1 MRMEMVDWPG
11 DILSLVAQEASALVE
26 LLCEQNS
33 GVLDRIFALVEPK
46 TLDHIQS
53 LTNTRERVSAIVD
66 YFKSSDRNSC
76 TRFLTTVY
84 QYSENIPF
92 LLETTL
98 VSIAGYSPGTN
109 CNHTCDTVDSSHSPN
124 VKRPR
129 LDHLQSYTDA
139 LKSMVLQKHE
149 SVAQAVVK
157 DIRLEDTWVYLR
169 HRNPPRV
176 KDKTIQPQVSLDNH
190 EGEESEH
197 KVSVESLL
205 KTTSRVVTLLGQAG
219 SGKTL
224 LVHCLGRDWA
234 KGSFPSVHLLFLLE
248 FRQLN
253 LISRDLSLK
262 ELLFLFYPACD
273 DDEEQRD
280 SVFEFILSNPE
291 KVCFI
296 FDGYD
301 EFRAKLTHPEKLESI
316 SDPNKPLPMT
326 NLISGLCNRKFLS
339 DCTVLVTCRPRDAT
353 DMFGSPGFITC
364 ELQGFDRLGVKEY
377 AEQYFHKKGDE
388 LKKKAV
394 NLLMN
399 NRHLLSMSHVPGLC
413 HICCVCMEHLFS
425 SDGTDLQLPTSLTQ
439 IYMQILLAF
448 LKRINGGV
456 VSGISLLQRYR
467 SKIVEMSQLAL
478 KGLEE
483 STIVFMDTDVS
494 PELHDFGVKSGI
506 LSRVKLTRE
515 DGSSGYGF
523 TFMHLTMQEFLAALH
538 LMTSQNITES
548 QLKKKL
554 NLKTRWTTKIDPK
567 SVFTDSLHVYVC
579 GLAAEACKSSL
590 VQLKGAEGTTA
601 WVQKRQAT
609 VRNVL
614 LGFAGSTSQTGP
626 KIVELCR
633 CAHETQDAKLA
644 RAIGSRPQ
652 FELRN
657 IRLNA
662 VDLDSLAFVTAAAD
676 QNVCLDIGGCSIDP
690 DCLEILPSFKKVDH
704 LIFRSRKYDDK
715 FAEALCGILCKLQA
729 LQKLDF
735 ISGGLTDVGVV
746 KLARALKDCPH
757 ITHLNVS
764 DNSLKDEGITEIA
777 ETLCRLPNIVSVL
790 MGKNSIS
797 TDGILTLIERM
808 SACNSVQKVHVEAN
822 KDISLFFSQSS
833 DKVCENTD
841 LNNTEEPKN
850 VTLKQCNI
858 NVSNVIS
865 LCNKLGGFSYITLV
879 DLSNNSLGNKGL
891 KKILDLLP
899 KLGMIQEINVSE
911 NGVDMD
917 GVVMLAAAL
926 CNQKNLRKVDASE
939 NGNKMLLLSFDT
951 SSRHNSRQLTPNVTG
966 IHLHKKLS
974 LTHSD
979 IKPFYMT
986 KLCKQLVKCENLL
999 DIEFSHLKLSKESV
1013 EKLMSILPEM
1023 SSLQLLNLSHVD
1035 LSTNEALLLIRS
1047 LADCQ
1052 RVTAVEL
1059 RHQAEAFIKFVPE
1072 KAEAAICKLTEY
1084 ELRKSNVEKLSRIL
1098 ENCPR
1103 LSELDLSH
1111 NLLRDE
1117 GVKCF
1122 VDYLPKLKISSSVSL
1137 TGNQIT
1143 QVGALHLV
1151 NSMNTCEKVVAV
1163 EVSLGVE
1170 DQSLIKFVQEHVNG
1184 KTLRLRECSFEVIHL
1199 KKLVEIMNRCP
1210 RLLTLELSSNSL
1222 HSQGLLSLLDSLV
1235 ELSTIQTVKL
1245 RKNGLSSEQIE
1256 YFVKQLSSCHQHRDI
1271 RIDEPWLTGNAVA
1284 SLIAK
1289 CLNLQQHIKE
1299 ISVNHASINIITEGN
1314 SSPRSTFVAHPEN
1327 FSSALQSISFDDCDI
1342 EGQHLTPL
1350 TLPIQKCHAL
1360 QDLKFSQLKMDRKG
1374 ADFFS
1379 AVIPFL
1385 RNLRNLTLDLK
1396 GAAEDDVAT
1405 LMEALPKTTSFES
1418 LSLSQLVL
1426 GDHGTAVLGRALQSM
1441 PNLKSINLSQC
1452 SGWTAARGRDLV
1464 RGLVQCVSLS
1474 EIRLDSV
1481 ILDEEGITILA
1492 QGFSCLTSLRRLS
1505 LNKIRVV
1512 TSETFVNGT
1521 GILYLLASFKGFRQM
1536 EEIELESWRMGDSGT
1551 CELVKYIPSW
1561 TELVK
1566 LSLSDNNVTDQAGEK
1581 LLAALS
1587 HCKVLQKLQLSKN
1600 QLGQASAAK
1609 LAQVVPLLPQLSEL
1623 NLSENQFGQQGSMSL
1638 CEGLMSTKALKILH
1652 LTSIGSSDL
1661 VGVASSLKHCPSIED
1676 VSLSWNLCDDS
1687 LARTLAE
1694 ILPLCTKLKRLDLEA
1709 NNITTAGATVIAKC
1723 LPSCPSIE
1731 VIRLWR
1737 NPIAKEDENL
1747 KDQRLNFASV

>member
-1 MRMEMVDWPG
+1 MRMEMVDWAG

-176 KDKTIQPQVSLDNH
+176 KDKTIQPQVSLDSH

-280 SVFEFILSNPE
+280 AVFEFILSNPE

-494 PELHDFGVKSGI
+494 PELHDFGVK
-506 LSRVKLTRE
+506 R
-515 DGSSGYGF
+515 
-523 TFMHLTMQEFLAALH
+523 
-538 LMTSQNITES
+538 
-548 QLKKKL
+548 
-554 NLKTRWTTKIDPK
+554 
-567 SVFTDSLHVYVC
+567 
-579 GLAAEACKSSL
+579 
-590 VQLKGAEGTTA
+590 
-601 WVQKRQAT
+601 
-609 VRNVL
+609 
-614 LGFAGSTSQTGP
+614 STSQTGP

-808 SACNSVQKVHVEAN
+808 SACNSVQKVHVE
-822 KDISLFFSQSS
+822 
-833 DKVCENTD
+833 
-841 LNNTEEPKN
+841 
-850 VTLKQCNI
+850 
-858 NVSNVIS
+858 
-865 LCNKLGGFSYITLV
+865 YV
-879 DLSNNSLGNKGL
+879 DFLSNNSLGNKGL

-939 NGNKMLLLSFDT
+939 NGNKKLLLSFDT

-999 DIEFSHLKLSKESV
+999 DID
-1013 EKLMSILPEM
+1013 
-1023 SSLQLLNLSHVD
+1023 LSHVD

-1314 SSPRSTFVAHPEN
+1314 SSPRSTFV
-1327 FSSALQSISFDDCDI
+1327 FDDCDI

-1492 QGFSCLTSLRRLS
+1492 QGFSCLTSLRRL
-1505 LNKIRVV
+1505 R
-1512 TSETFVNGT
+1512 
-1521 GILYLLASFKGFRQM
+1521 
-1536 EEIELESWRMGDSGT
+1536 LESWRMGDSGT

-1566 LSLSDNNVTDQAGEK
+1566 LRYGKCTEEDYSFPVLEQFILSY
-1581 LLAALS
+1581 
-1587 HCKVLQKLQLSKN
+1587 CVL
-1600 QLGQASAAK
+1600 
-1609 LAQVVPLLPQLSEL
+1609 
-1623 NLSENQFGQQGSMSL
+1623 
-1638 CEGLMSTKALKILH
+1638 
-1652 LTSIGSSDL
+1652 
-1661 VGVASSLKHCPSIED
+1661 
-1676 VSLSWNLCDDS
+1676 
-1687 LARTLAE
+1687 
-1694 ILPLCTKLKRLDLEA
+1694 
-1709 NNITTAGATVIAKC
+1709 
-1723 LPSCPSIE
+1723 
-1731 VIRLWR
+1731 
-1737 NPIAKEDENL
+1737 
-1747 KDQRLNFASV
+1747 

>member
-176 KDKTIQPQVSLDNH
+176 KDKTIQPQASLDNH

-280 SVFEFILSNPE
+280 AVFEFILSNPE

-515 DGSSGYGF
+515 DASSGYGF

-808 SACNSVQKVHVEAN
+808 SACNSVQKVHVE
-822 KDISLFFSQSS
+822 
-833 DKVCENTD
+833 
-841 LNNTEEPKN
+841 
-850 VTLKQCNI
+850 
-858 NVSNVIS
+858 
-865 LCNKLGGFSYITLV
+865 YV
-879 DLSNNSLGNKGL
+879 DFLSNNSLGNKGL

-939 NGNKMLLLSFDT
+939 NGNKKLLLSFDT

-974 LTHSD
+974 LSQSD

-999 DIEFSHLKLSKESV
+999 DID
-1013 EKLMSILPEM
+1013 
-1023 SSLQLLNLSHVD
+1023 LSHVD

-1314 SSPRSTFVAHPEN
+1314 SSPRSTFV
-1327 FSSALQSISFDDCDI
+1327 FDDCDI

-1492 QGFSCLTSLRRLS
+1492 QGFSCLTSLRRL
-1505 LNKIRVV
+1505 R
-1512 TSETFVNGT
+1512 
-1521 GILYLLASFKGFRQM
+1521 
-1536 EEIELESWRMGDSGT
+1536 LESWRMGDSGT

-1566 LSLSDNNVTDQAGEK
+1566 LS
-1581 LLAALS
+1581 
-1587 HCKVLQKLQLSKN
+1587 
-1600 QLGQASAAK
+1600 
-1609 LAQVVPLLPQLSEL
+1609 
-1623 NLSENQFGQQGSMSL
+1623 LSENQFGQQGSMSL

-1694 ILPLCTKLKRLDLEA
+1694 ILPLCTKLKRLE
-1709 NNITTAGATVIAKC
+1709 
-1723 LPSCPSIE
+1723 
-1731 VIRLWR
+1731 LWR

>member
-808 SACNSVQKVHVEAN
+808 SACNSVQKVHVE
-822 KDISLFFSQSS
+822 
-833 DKVCENTD
+833 
-841 LNNTEEPKN
+841 
-850 VTLKQCNI
+850 
-858 NVSNVIS
+858 
-865 LCNKLGGFSYITLV
+865 YV
-879 DLSNNSLGNKGL
+879 DFLSNNSLGNKGL

-926 CNQKNLRKVDASE
+926 CNQKNLRKVDA
-939 NGNKMLLLSFDT
+939 
-951 SSRHNSRQLTPNVTG
+951 RHNSRQLTPNVTG

-999 DIEFSHLKLSKESV
+999 DID
-1013 EKLMSILPEM
+1013 
-1023 SSLQLLNLSHVD
+1023 LSHVD

-1314 SSPRSTFVAHPEN
+1314 SSPRSTFV
-1327 FSSALQSISFDDCDI
+1327 FDDCDI

-1492 QGFSCLTSLRRLS
+1492 QGFSCLTSLRRL
-1505 LNKIRVV
+1505 R
-1512 TSETFVNGT
+1512 
-1521 GILYLLASFKGFRQM
+1521 
-1536 EEIELESWRMGDSGT
+1536 LESWRMGDSGT

-1566 LSLSDNNVTDQAGEK
+1566 LS
-1581 LLAALS
+1581 
-1587 HCKVLQKLQLSKN
+1587 
-1600 QLGQASAAK
+1600 
-1609 LAQVVPLLPQLSEL
+1609 
-1623 NLSENQFGQQGSMSL
+1623 LSENQFGQQGSMSL

-1694 ILPLCTKLKRLDLEA
+1694 ILPLCTKLKRLE
-1709 NNITTAGATVIAKC
+1709 
-1723 LPSCPSIE
+1723 
-1731 VIRLWR
+1731 LWR

>member
-1 MRMEMVDWPG
+1 MRMERVDWPG
-11 DILSLVAQEASALVE
+11 DILTLVAQEASALVE

-46 TLDHIQS
+46 TLDHRQS
-53 LTNTRERVSAIVD
+53 LTNTRDRVSAIVD

-76 TRFLTTVY
+76 RQFLTIVY
-84 QYSENIPF
+84 QYSENIPL

-98 VSIAGYSPGTN
+98 VSIAGYTPGKP
-109 CNHTCDTVDSSHSPN
+109 CSSSQNHKH
-124 VKRPR
+124 
-129 LDHLQSYTDA
+129 LFYHLQSYMDA
-139 LKSMVLQKHE
+139 LKSMVLQKYE

-169 HRNPPRV
+169 HRNPPRG
-176 KDKTIQPQVSLDNH
+176 KDRTIQPQASLDNH

-234 KGSFPSVHLLFLLE
+234 EGSFPSIHLLFLLE

-273 DDEEQRD
+273 DDEEQSD
-280 SVFEFILSNPE
+280 AVFEFILSNPE

-316 SDPNKPLPMT
+316 NDPNKPLPLT
-326 NLISGLCNRKFLS
+326 DLLSGLCSRRFLP
-339 DCTVLVTCRPRDAT
+339 DCTVLVTCRPRDVT

-439 IYMQILLAF
+439 IYMQIILAF

-456 VSGISLLQRYR
+456 VSGTSPLQRYR

-494 PELHDFGVKSGI
+494 PELQEFGVKSGI
-506 LSRVKLTRE
+506 LSCVKLTRE

-662 VDLDSLAFVTAAAD
+662 VDMDSLAFVTAAAD

-690 DCLEILPSFKKVDH
+690 DCLEILPSFKNVDH

-715 FAEALCGILCKLQA
+715 FAEALCGILRKLQA
-729 LQKLDF
+729 LQKLD
-735 ISGGLTDVGVV
+735 I
-746 KLARALKDCPH
+746 ALQC
-757 ITHLNVS
+757 VF
-764 DNSLKDEGITEIA
+764 
-777 ETLCRLPNIVSVL
+777 
-790 MGKNSIS
+790 
-797 TDGILTLIERM
+797 
-808 SACNSVQKVHVEAN
+808 
-822 KDISLFFSQSS
+822 LFSKECICFS
-833 DKVCENTD
+833 EN
-841 LNNTEEPKN
+841 LH
-850 VTLKQCNI
+850 
-858 NVSNVIS
+858 S
-865 LCNKLGGFSYITLV
+865 
-879 DLSNNSLGNKGL
+879 
-891 KKILDLLP
+891 
-899 KLGMIQEINVSE
+899 VSE

-917 GVVMLAAAL
+917 GVVMLASAI

-939 NGNKMLLLSFDT
+939 NGKKKLVLWFDT
-951 SSRHNSRQLTPNVTG
+951 SRRHNSRQLTTNVTG

-974 LTHSD
+974 LTRSD
-979 IKPFYMT
+979 IKPVYMT

-999 DIEFSHLKLSKESV
+999 DID
-1013 EKLMSILPEM
+1013 
-1023 SSLQLLNLSHVD
+1023 LSHVD
-1035 LSTNEALLLIRS
+1035 LSTNGALLLIRS

-1084 ELRKSNVEKLSRIL
+1084 KLCKSNVEKLSRIL

-1111 NLLRDE
+1111 NLLHDE

-1199 KKLVEIMNRCP
+1199 KKLVEIVNRCP

-1222 HSQGLLSLLDSLV
+1222 HSQGLFSLLDSLV

-1245 RKNGLSSEQIE
+1245 RSNGLSSEQIE
-1256 YFVKQLSSCHQHRDI
+1256 YFVKKLSSCHQHRDT
-1271 RIDEPWLTGNAVA
+1271 RIEEPWLTGNAVA

-1289 CLNLQQHIKE
+1289 CLNLQPHIKE
-1299 ISVNHASINIITEGN
+1299 ISVNRASINIITEGN
-1314 SSPRSTFVAHPEN
+1314 SRPRSTFVGHSEN
-1327 FSSALQSISFDDCDI
+1327 FSPALQSISFDDCDI
-1342 EGQHLTPL
+1342 EGQHLAPL

-1360 QDLKFSQLKMDRKG
+1360 QDLRFSQLKVDRKG

-1396 GAAEDDVAT
+1396 GAAEDEVAT
-1405 LMEALPKTTSFES
+1405 LMAALPKTTSFES
-1418 LSLSQLVL
+1418 LRCVVFLLTPLSKFKVILTQNIYVSF
-1426 GDHGTAVLGRALQSM
+1426 HS
-1441 PNLKSINLSQC
+1441 C

-1464 RGLVQCVSLS
+1464 RGLVQCVSLA

-1492 QGFSCLTSLRRLS
+1492 QGFSRLTSLRRLS

-1521 GILYLLASFKGFRQM
+1521 GILCLLASFKGFRQM
-1536 EEIELESWRMGDSGT
+1536 EEIELESWRIGDSGT
-1551 CELVKYIPSW
+1551 YELVKYIPSW

-1566 LSLSDNNVTDQAGEK
+1566 LS
-1581 LLAALS
+1581 
-1587 HCKVLQKLQLSKN
+1587 
-1600 QLGQASAAK
+1600 
-1609 LAQVVPLLPQLSEL
+1609 
-1623 NLSENQFGQQGSMSL
+1623 LSENQFGQQGSMSL
-1638 CEGLMSTKALKILH
+1638 CEGLMSMKALKILH

-1747 KDQRLNFASV
+1747 KDQRLNFSSV

>member
-1 MRMEMVDWPG
+1 MRMEMVDLPG

-46 TLDHIQS
+46 TLDHIRS
-53 LTNTRERVSAIVD
+53 LTNTRDRVSAIVD
-66 YFKSSDRNSC
+66 YFKSSDRNTC

-98 VSIAGYSPGTN
+98 VSLAGYTPGAN
-109 CNHTCDTVDSSHSPN
+109 CNHTCDTVDSSHSPS

-129 LDHLQSYTDA
+129 LDHVQNYMDA

-176 KDKTIQPQVSLDNH
+176 KDRTIQPQASLDNH

-234 KGSFPSVHLLFLLE
+234 EGSFPSIHLLFLLE

-273 DDEEQRD
+273 DDKEQRD
-280 SVFEFILSNPE
+280 AVFEFILSNPE

-301 EFRAKLTHPEKLESI
+301 EFCAKLTHPEKLESI
-316 SDPNKPLPMT
+316 NDPNKPLPMKD
-326 NLISGLCNRKFLS
+326 LISGLCSRKFLS
-339 DCTVLVTCRPRDAT
+339 DCTVLVTCRPRDVT
-353 DMFGSPGFITC
+353 DMFGSPGFVTC
-364 ELQGFDRLGVKEY
+364 ELQGFDRLGVREY

-456 VSGISLLQRYR
+456 VSGTALLQRYR

-590 VQLKGAEGTTA
+590 VQLKGTDSTTA

-690 DCLEILPSFKKVDH
+690 DCLEILPSFKNVDH

-735 ISGGLTDVGVV
+735 ISGGLTDVGVI
-746 KLARALKDCPH
+746 KLARALKDCPN

-764 DNSLKDEGITEIA
+764 DNSLKDDGITEIA
-777 ETLCRLPNIVSVL
+777 ETLCGLPNIVSVL
-790 MGKNSIS
+790 MGKSSIS
-797 TDGILTLIERM
+797 IDGILTLIERM
-808 SACNSVQKVHVEAN
+808 SACNSFQKVHVEAN

-858 NVSNVIS
+858 SVSNVVS
-865 LCNKLGGFSYITLV
+865 LCNKLGSFSYVTHV
-879 DLSNNSLGNKGL
+879 DLSKNSLGNKGL
-891 KKILDLLP
+891 KKILELLP
-899 KLGMIQEINVSE
+899 KLGMIQELNVSE

-917 GVVMLAAAL
+917 GMVMLAAAL

-939 NGNKMLLLSFDT
+939 NGKEKLLLWLDT
-951 SSRHNSRQLTPNVTG
+951 SRRHSSRQLTSNVTG

-979 IKPFYMT
+979 IKPVYMT

-999 DIEFSHLKLSKESV
+999 DIEFSHLKLSNESV
-1013 EKLMSILPEM
+1013 EKLMLILPEM
-1023 SSLQLLNLSHVD
+1023 SSLQLLNISHVD
-1035 LSTNEALLLIRS
+1035 LSTNGALSLIRS

-1059 RHQAEAFIKFVPE
+1059 RHQAEAFIKFVPD

-1084 ELRKSNVEKLSRIL
+1084 KLCKSNVEKLSRIL

-1103 LSELDLSH
+1103 LSELDLSY
-1111 NLLRDE
+1111 NFLRDE

-1151 NSMNTCEKVVAV
+1151 NSMNTCEKVVSV

-1199 KKLVEIMNRCP
+1199 KKLVEIVNRCP

-1222 HSQGLLSLLDSLV
+1222 QSQGLCSLLDSLV

-1245 RKNGLSSEQIE
+1245 SKNGLSSEQIE

-1271 RIDEPWLTGNAVA
+1271 RIEEPWLTGNAVV

-1299 ISVNHASINIITEGN
+1299 ISVNRASINIITEGI
-1314 SSPRSTFVAHPEN
+1314 SSPGSTIVAHPEN
-1327 FSSALQSISFDDCDI
+1327 FSSALKSISFDDCDI
-1342 EGQHLTPL
+1342 EGQHLAPL
-1350 TLPIQKCHAL
+1350 TLPLQKCHDL
-1360 QDLKFSQLKMDRKG
+1360 QDLRFSQLRVDRKG

-1385 RNLRNLTLDLK
+1385 RNLRSLTLDLK
-1396 GAAEDDVAT
+1396 GASEDEVAT
-1405 LMEALPKTTSFES
+1405 LMQALPKTTSFES

-1426 GDHGTAVLGRALQSM
+1426 GDRGAAELGRALQSV
-1441 PNLKSINLSQC
+1441 PNLKSFNLSQC
-1452 SGWTAARGRDLV
+1452 SGWTAARGHELV
-1464 RGLVQCVSLS
+1464 RGLLQCVLLA

-1481 ILDEEGITILA
+1481 ILDEGITILA
-1492 QGFSCLTSLRRLS
+1492 QGFSRLTSLRRL
-1505 LNKIRVV
+1505 RMVA
-1512 TSETFVNGT
+1512 SETFVNGT
-1521 GILYLLASFKGFRQM
+1521 GIPCLLASFEGFRQM
-1536 EEIELESWRMGDSGT
+1536 EEIELESWRMGDGGT
-1551 CELVKYIPSW
+1551 CELVKCIPSW

-1566 LSLSDNNVTDQAGEK
+1566 LNLSDNNLTDQAGEK

-1587 HCKVLQKLQLSKN
+1587 HCRVLQKLQLSKN

-1623 NLSENQFGQQGSMSL
+1623 NLSENHFGQQGSKSL
-1638 CEGLMSTKALKILH
+1638 CECLMSMKALKILH

-1661 VGVASSLKHCPSIED
+1661 AGVASSLKHCPSIQD
-1676 VSLSWNLCDDS
+1676 VSLSWNSCDDS

-1747 KDQRLNFASV
+1747 KDPRLNFSSV

>member
-1 MRMEMVDWPG
+1 MRMERVDWPG

-46 TLDHIQS
+46 TLDHRQS
-53 LTNTRERVSAIVD
+53 LTNTRDRVSAIVD

-76 TRFLTTVY
+76 RRFLAIVY
-84 QYSENIPF
+84 QYSENIPL

-98 VSIAGYSPGTN
+98 VSIAGYTP
-109 CNHTCDTVDSSHSPN
+109 
-124 VKRPR
+124 
-129 LDHLQSYTDA
+129 DHLQSYTDA
-139 LKSMVLQKHE
+139 LKSMALQKYE

-169 HRNPPRV
+169 HRNPPRG
-176 KDKTIQPQVSLDNH
+176 KDRTIQPQASLDNH

-234 KGSFPSVHLLFLLE
+234 EGSFPSIHLLFLLE

-273 DDEEQRD
+273 DDEEQSD
-280 SVFEFILSNPE
+280 AVFEFILSNPE

-316 SDPNKPLPMT
+316 NDPNKPLPLT
-326 NLISGLCNRKFLS
+326 DLLSGLCSRRFLP
-339 DCTVLVTCRPRDAT
+339 DCTVLVTCRPRDVT

-456 VSGISLLQRYR
+456 VSGTSPLQRYR

-494 PELHDFGVKSGI
+494 PELQDFGVKSGI
-506 LSRVKLTRE
+506 LSCVKLTRE

-590 VQLKGAEGTTA
+590 VQLKGTEGTTA

-662 VDLDSLAFVTAAAD
+662 VDMDSLAFVTAAAD

-690 DCLEILPSFKKVDH
+690 DCLEILPSFKNVDH

-735 ISGGLTDVGVV
+735 ISGGLTDVGAA

-797 TDGILTLIERM
+797 TDGILTLVERM
-808 SACNSVQKVHVEAN
+808 SACNSVQKVHVEYV
-822 KDISLFFSQSS
+822 DF
-833 DKVCENTD
+833 ENTD

-850 VTLKQCNI
+850 VMLKQCNI

-917 GVVMLAAAL
+917 GVVMLASAL

-939 NGNKMLLLSFDT
+939 NGKKKLVLWFDT

-974 LTHSD
+974 LTHSE
-979 IKPFYMT
+979 IKPVYMT

-999 DIEFSHLKLSKESV
+999 DID
-1013 EKLMSILPEM
+1013 
-1023 SSLQLLNLSHVD
+1023 LSHVD
-1035 LSTNEALLLIRS
+1035 LSTNGALLLIRS

-1084 ELRKSNVEKLSRIL
+1084 KLCKSNVEKLSRIL

-1111 NLLRDE
+1111 NLLHDE

-1199 KKLVEIMNRCP
+1199 KKLVEIVNRCP

-1222 HSQGLLSLLDSLV
+1222 HSQGLFSLLDSLV

-1245 RKNGLSSEQIE
+1245 RSNGLSSEQIE
-1256 YFVKQLSSCHQHRDI
+1256 YFVKKLSSCHQHRDT
-1271 RIDEPWLTGNAVA
+1271 RIEEPWLTGNAVA

-1289 CLNLQQHIKE
+1289 CLNLQPHIKE
-1299 ISVNHASINIITEGN
+1299 ISVNRASINIITEGN

-1327 FSSALQSISFDDCDI
+1327 FSPALQSISFDDCDI
-1342 EGQHLTPL
+1342 EGQHLAPL

-1360 QDLKFSQLKMDRKG
+1360 QDLRFSQLKVDRKG

-1396 GAAEDDVAT
+1396 GAAEDEVAT

-1426 GDHGTAVLGRALQSM
+1426 GDHGATVLGRALQSV

-1452 SGWTAARGRDLV
+1452 SVWTAARGQDLV
-1464 RGLVQCVSLS
+1464 RGLVQCVSLA

-1492 QGFSCLTSLRRLS
+1492 QGFSRLTSLRRLS

-1521 GILYLLASFKGFRQM
+1521 GILCLLASFKGFRQM
-1536 EEIELESWRMGDSGT
+1536 EEIELESWRIGDSGT
-1551 CELVKYIPSW
+1551 YELVKYIPSW

-1566 LSLSDNNVTDQAGEK
+1566 LS
-1581 LLAALS
+1581 
-1587 HCKVLQKLQLSKN
+1587 
-1600 QLGQASAAK
+1600 
-1609 LAQVVPLLPQLSEL
+1609 
-1623 NLSENQFGQQGSMSL
+1623 LSENQFGQQGSMSL
-1638 CEGLMSTKALKILH
+1638 CEGLMSMKALKILH

-1747 KDQRLNFASV
+1747 KDQRLNFSSV

>member
-1 MRMEMVDWPG
+1 MRMDMLDWSG
-11 DILSLVAQEASALVE
+11 DILALVAQEASALVD
-26 LLCEQNS
+26 LLCKQNS
-33 GVLDRIFALVEPK
+33 GVLDRIIALVEPK
-46 TLDHIQS
+46 TLDQIQS
-53 LTNTRERVSAIVD
+53 LTNNRDRVSAIVD
-66 YFKSSDRNSC
+66 YFKNSDQKLC
-76 TRFLTTVY
+76 IWFLSTVC
-84 QYSENIPF
+84 QYCDNIPF

-98 VSIAGYSPGTN
+98 VSIAGYTSGKS
-109 CNHTCDTVDSSHSPN
+109 CSA
-124 VKRPR
+124 
-129 LDHLQSYTDA
+129 LFFYHLQSYTDA
-139 LKSMVLQKHE
+139 LKSMIMQKHE

-157 DIRLEDTWVYLR
+157 NIHLEDTWVYLR
-169 HRNPPRV
+169 HKNPPRG
-176 KDKTIQPQVSLDNH
+176 KDRSIQPQATLDNH

-205 KTTSRVVTLLGQAG
+205 KTTSRVVMLLGQAG

-234 KGSFPSVHLLFLLE
+234 EGSFPSIHLLFLLE

-253 LISRDLSLK
+253 LISRNLSLK
-262 ELLFLFYPACD
+262 ELLFLFYPASGD
-273 DDEEQRD
+273 IEEQSD
-280 SVFEFILSNPE
+280 AVFAFILSNPE

-301 EFRAKLTHPEKLESI
+301 EFRGKLTHPEKLESI
-316 SDPNKPLPMT
+316 MDPNKPLPMID
-326 NLISGLCNRKFLS
+326 LLSGLCSRKFLP
-339 DCTVLVTCRPRDAT
+339 DCTVLVTCRPRDVT

-377 AEQYFHKKGDE
+377 AEQYFHKKGEE

-394 NLLMN
+394 NLLMD

-413 HICCVCMEHLFS
+413 HICCVCIDHLFS
-425 SDGTDLQLPTSLTQ
+425 SDGSDLQLPTSLTQ

-448 LKRINGGV
+448 LKRIDGGV
-456 VSGISLLQRYR
+456 VSGTSPLQRYR
-467 SKIVEMSQLAL
+467 TKIVEISLLAL

-494 PELHDFGVKSGI
+494 PELQDFGVKSGI
-506 LSRVKLTRE
+506 LTIVKRTHE

-523 TFMHLTMQEFLAALH
+523 TFMHLKMQEFLAALH
-538 LMTSQNITES
+538 LMTNQNITES

-567 SVFTDSLHVYVC
+567 SIFTDSLHLYVC
-579 GLAAEACKSSL
+579 GLAAEACTSNL
-590 VQLKGAEGTTA
+590 VQFKGTEGATA
-601 WVQKRQAT
+601 WVQKRQAA
-609 VRNVL
+609 VRNFL
-614 LGFAGSTSQTGP
+614 LGLAGSTSQTGP

-662 VDLDSLAFVTAAAD
+662 VDMDSLAFVTAAAD
-676 QNVCLDIGGCSIDP
+676 QNVCLDIGGCSVDL
-690 DCLEILPSFKKVDH
+690 DCLEILPSFKNVDH

-715 FAEALCGILCKLQA
+715 FAEALCGILSQLQA
-729 LQKLDF
+729 LRQLDF
-735 ISGGLTDVGVV
+735 ISGGLTDVGAA

-764 DNSLKDEGITEIA
+764 DNSLKDEGIREIA
-777 ETLCRLPNIVSVL
+777 ETLSRLPNISSVL

-797 TDGILTLIERM
+797 TDGILTLIEIM
-808 SACNSVQKVHVEAN
+808 AACTSVQEVHVE
-822 KDISLFFSQSS
+822 
-833 DKVCENTD
+833 
-841 LNNTEEPKN
+841 
-850 VTLKQCNI
+850 
-858 NVSNVIS
+858 
-865 LCNKLGGFSYITLV
+865 YV
-879 DLSNNSLGNKGL
+879 DLLILLLVQNNFPIYL
-891 KKILDLLP
+891 KCISVFKRVYMLYVFS
-899 KLGMIQEINVSE
+899 EHSHSVSE

-917 GVVMLAAAL
+917 GVVMLASAL
-926 CNQKNLRKVDASE
+926 CNQKNLRRVDASE
-939 NGNKMLLLSFDT
+939 NGKKKLVILFDT
-951 SSRHNSRQLTPNVTG
+951 SRRHNSRQLTANETG
-966 IHLHKKLS
+966 IHVHKKLG
-974 LTHSD
+974 LTQSD
-979 IKPFYMT
+979 VKPVYMT

-999 DIEFSHLKLSKESV
+999 DIEYVAL
-1013 EKLMSILPEM
+1013 
-1023 SSLQLLNLSHVD
+1023 LQLSRVDERCIICIQLVLNVYL
-1035 LSTNEALLLIRS
+1035 
-1047 LADCQ
+1047 
-1052 RVTAVEL
+1052 
-1059 RHQAEAFIKFVPE
+1059 HQAEAFIKFVPE

-1084 ELRKSNVEKLSRIL
+1084 KLCKSNVEKLSRIL
-1098 ENCPR
+1098 ENCPH

-1137 TGNQIT
+1137 NGNRMT

-1151 NSMNTCEKVVAV
+1151 DSMNTCEKVIAV

-1184 KTLRLRECSFEVIHL
+1184 KTLPRIHVRECSFEVIHL
-1199 KKLVEIMNRCP
+1199 KKLVEILNRCP

-1222 HSQGLLSLLDSLV
+1222 HSQGLFSLLDSLV

-1245 RKNGLSSEQIE
+1245 RNNGLSSEQIE
-1256 YFVKQLSSCHQHRDI
+1256 YFVKQFSSCHQHRGF
-1271 RIDEPWLTGNAVA
+1271 RIEEPWLTGNAVV

-1289 CLNLQQHIKE
+1289 CLNLQPHIKE
-1299 ISVNHASINIITEGN
+1299 IRVSHASINIITEGN
-1314 SSPRSTFVAHPEN
+1314 SSLSSTFV
-1327 FSSALQSISFDDCDI
+1327 FDDCDI
-1342 EGQHLTPL
+1342 DGQHLAPL
-1350 TLPIQKCHAL
+1350 TLPFQKCHAL
-1360 QDLKFSQLKMDRKG
+1360 QDLRFSQLRVDRNS

-1385 RNLRNLTLDLK
+1385 QNLRNLTLDLK
-1396 GAAEDDVAT
+1396 GADEDVLEKLA
-1405 LMEALPKTTSFES
+1405 EALPNTPTFES
-1418 LSLSQLVL
+1418 LSLSQFVL
-1426 GDHGTAVLGRALQSM
+1426 GDRGAAVLGRALQSV
-1441 PNLKSINLSQC
+1441 PNLKSINLYQC

-1464 RGLVQCVSLS
+1464 RGLVQCVLLA

-1481 ILDEEGITILA
+1481 VLDEEGITILA
-1492 QGFSCLTSLRRLS
+1492 QGFSHLASLRRLS
-1505 LNKIRVV
+1505 LNNIRVV

-1521 GILYLLASFKGFRQM
+1521 GILCLLTSFKDFRQM
-1536 EEIELESWRMGDSGT
+1536 EEIELESWRMGDGGT
-1551 CELVKYIPSW
+1551 YELVKYIPSW

-1566 LSLSDNNVTDQAGEK
+1566 LSLS
-1581 LLAALS
+1581 
-1587 HCKVLQKLQLSKN
+1587 
-1600 QLGQASAAK
+1600 
-1609 LAQVVPLLPQLSEL
+1609 
-1623 NLSENQFGQQGSMSL
+1623 ENQFGPHGSLAL
-1638 CEGLMSTKALKILH
+1638 CEGLMSMNALKILH

-1676 VSLSWNLCDDS
+1676 ISLSWNGCGDS
-1687 LARTLAE
+1687 LAQTLAE

-1747 KDQRLNFASV
+1747 KDQRLNFSSF

>member
-1 MRMEMVDWPG
+1 M
-11 DILSLVAQEASALVE
+11 
-26 LLCEQNS
+26 
-33 GVLDRIFALVEPK
+33 K
-46 TLDHIQS
+46 
-53 LTNTRERVSAIVD
+53 
-66 YFKSSDRNSC
+66 
-76 TRFLTTVY
+76 
-84 QYSENIPF
+84 
-92 LLETTL
+92 
-98 VSIAGYSPGTN
+98 
-109 CNHTCDTVDSSHSPN
+109 
-124 VKRPR
+124 
-129 LDHLQSYTDA
+129 
-139 LKSMVLQKHE
+139 
-149 SVAQAVVK
+149 
-157 DIRLEDTWVYLR
+157 
-169 HRNPPRV
+169 
-176 KDKTIQPQVSLDNH
+176 
-190 EGEESEH
+190 
-197 KVSVESLL
+197 
-205 KTTSRVVTLLGQAG
+205 AG

-234 KGSFPSVHLLFLLE
+234 AGSFPSIHLLFLLE

-273 DDEEQRD
+273 DDEEESD
-280 SVFEFILSNPE
+280 AVFEFILSNPE

-301 EFRAKLTHPEKLESI
+301 EFRAKLTHPKKLSSI
-316 SDPNKPLPMT
+316 SDSHKPLPMT
-326 NLISGLCNRKFLS
+326 DLLSGLCNRKFLP
-339 DCTVLVTCRPRDAT
+339 DCTVLVTCRPRDVT
-353 DMFGSPGFITC
+353 DMFGSPGCITC

-377 AEQYFHKKGDE
+377 AEQYFHKKGE
-388 LKKKAV
+388 EVKKKAI
-394 NLLMN
+394 NLLIN
-399 NRHLLSMSHVPGLC
+399 NQHLLSMSHVPGLC
-413 HICCVCMEHLFS
+413 HICCVCLEYLFS
-425 SDGTDLQLPTSLTQ
+425 HDGTDQQLPTSLTQ

-448 LKRINGGV
+448 LKRINGGAL
-456 VSGISLLQRYR
+456 SGTSPLQKYR

-494 PELHDFGVKSGI
+494 PDLQEFGVKSGI
-506 LSRVKLTRE
+506 LSRVKLTHE
-515 DGSSGYGF
+515 DGSSGCGF
-523 TFMHLTMQEFLAALH
+523 TFMHLTMQEFLAALQ

-567 SVFTDSLHVYVC
+567 SIFTDSLHVYIC
-579 GLAAEACKSSL
+579 GLAADACRSSL
-590 VQLKGAEGTTA
+590 VQLKGNEGTTA

-614 LGFAGSTSQTGP
+614 VGFAGSTSQTGP

-633 CAHETQDAKLA
+633 CAHETQDVKLA

-662 VDLDSLAFVTAAAD
+662 VDMDSLAFVTAAAEE
-676 QNVCLDIGGCSIDP
+676 NVCLDIAGCSIDL
-690 DCLEILPSFKKVDH
+690 DCLEILPSFRNVDH

-715 FAEALCGILCKLQA
+715 FAEALCGVLSKLQA

-735 ISGGLTDVGVV
+735 IGGGLTDVGAA

-757 ITHLNVS
+757 ITQLNVS
-764 DNSLKDEGITEIA
+764 NNSLKDEGITEIA

-790 MGKNSIS
+790 MKGNSIS
-797 TDGILTLIERM
+797 TDGILTLVERM
-808 SACNSVQKVHVEAN
+808 SACSSVQKVHIESN
-822 KDISLFFSQSS
+822 KHVSLFFSQSS
-833 DKVCENTD
+833 NKLCENTD
-841 LNNTEEPKN
+841 LNNKEEPKN
-850 VTLKQCNI
+850 LTIKHCNI
-858 NVSNVIS
+858 NISNVVS
-865 LCNKLGGFSYITLV
+865 LCNKLQGFSCISIV

-917 GVVMLAAAL
+917 GVVMLASAL
-926 CNQKNLRKVDASE
+926 CKQKYLRKVDASE
-939 NGNKMLLLSFDT
+939 NGKKKLVLWFDT
-951 SSRHNSRQLTPNVTG
+951 SRRLDSRQLTRNVTG
-966 IHLHKKLS
+966 MNLHKKLS
-974 LTHSD
+974 LTYCD
-979 IKPFYMT
+979 IKPVYMT
-986 KLCKQLVKCENLL
+986 KLCKQLAECENPL
-999 DIEFSHLKLSKESV
+999 DIEFSDLKLSKESV
-1013 EKLMSILPEM
+1013 EKLMLMLPKM

-1047 LADCQ
+1047 LVDCQ

-1059 RHQAEAFIKFVPE
+1059 RHRAEAFIKFVPE
-1072 KAEAAICKLTEY
+1072 KAEAAICKLTDY
-1084 ELRKSNVEKLSRIL
+1084 KLCKSSVEKLSRML
-1098 ENCPR
+1098 ENCPH

-1111 NLLRDE
+1111 NLLYDE

-1122 VDYLPKLKISSSVSL
+1122 VDCLPKLKISSSVSL

-1143 QVGALHLV
+1143 QAGALHLV

-1170 DQSLIKFVQEHVNG
+1170 DQSLIKFVQEHVSD

-1199 KKLVEIMNRCP
+1199 KKLVEIVNRCP

-1222 HSQGLLSLLDSLV
+1222 HSQGLFSLLDSLV
-1235 ELSTIQTVKL
+1235 ELSTIPTVKL
-1245 RKNGLSSEQIE
+1245 RNNGLSSEQIE
-1256 YFVKQLSSCHQHRDI
+1256 YFIKKFSSCHQQRDI
-1271 RIDEPWLTGNAVA
+1271 RIEEPWLTGNAVS

-1289 CLNLQQHIKE
+1289 CLNLQPNIKE
-1299 ISVNHASINIITEGN
+1299 ISVNRASINIITEGN
-1314 SSPRSTFVAHPEN
+1314 LGSIFVAPPEN
-1327 FSSALQSISFDDCDI
+1327 ISPALQSISFDYCDI
-1342 EGQHLTPL
+1342 EGQHLAPL
-1350 TLPIQKCHAL
+1350 TLAIQKCHAL
-1360 QDLKFSQLKMDRKG
+1360 QDLRFSQLKVDRKG

-1385 RNLRNLTLDLK
+1385 QNLRNLSLDLK
-1396 GAAEDDVAT
+1396 GAAEDEVAT
-1405 LMEALPKTTSFES
+1405 LAEALPKTASFES

-1426 GDHGTAVLGRALQSM
+1426 GDLGAAVLGRALQSV

-1452 SGWTAARGRDLV
+1452 SGWTAARGCDLV
-1464 RGLVQCVSLS
+1464 RGLVQCVSLA
-1474 EIRLDSV
+1474 EIRLDSL

-1492 QGFSCLTSLRRLS
+1492 QGFSHLTSLRRLS
-1505 LNKIRVV
+1505 LSKIRVE

-1521 GILYLLASFKGFRQM
+1521 GILCLLSSFKSFRQM
-1536 EEIELESWRMGDSGT
+1536 KEIELENWRMGDTGT
-1551 CELVKYIPSW
+1551 YELVKYIPSW
-1561 TELVK
+1561 TELEK
-1566 LSLSDNNVTDQAGEK
+1566 LSLSDNSVTDQAGEK
-1581 LLAALS
+1581 LLVALS
-1587 HCKVLQKLQLSKN
+1587 HCRVLQKLQLSKN

-1623 NLSENQFGQQGSMSL
+1623 NLSENQFGQQGSLSL
-1638 CEGLMSTKALKILH
+1638 CEGLMSMKALKILH

-1676 VSLSWNLCDDS
+1676 VSLSWNSCDDS

-1694 ILPLCTKLKRLDLEA
+1694 ILPLCMKLKRLDLEA

-1737 NPIAKEDENL
+1737 NPIAKEDEHL
-1747 KDQRLNFASV
+1747 KDQRLNFSSV

>member
-1 MRMEMVDWPG
+1 MRMERVDWPG
-11 DILSLVAQEASALVE
+11 DILTLVAQEASALVE

-46 TLDHIQS
+46 TLDHRQS
-53 LTNTRERVSAIVD
+53 LTNTRDRVSAIVD

-76 TRFLTTVY
+76 RQFLTIVY
-84 QYSENIPF
+84 QYSENIPL

-98 VSIAGYSPGTN
+98 VSIAGYTPGKP
-109 CNHTCDTVDSSHSPN
+109 CSSVDSSPSPY

-129 LDHLQSYTDA
+129 LDHLQSYMDA
-139 LKSMVLQKHE
+139 LKSMVLQKYE

-169 HRNPPRV
+169 HRNPPRG
-176 KDKTIQPQVSLDNH
+176 KDRTIQPQASLDNH

-234 KGSFPSVHLLFLLE
+234 EGSFPSIHLLFLLE

-273 DDEEQRD
+273 DDEEQSD
-280 SVFEFILSNPE
+280 AVFEFILSNPE

-316 SDPNKPLPMT
+316 NDPNKPLPLT
-326 NLISGLCNRKFLS
+326 DLLSGLCSRRFLP
-339 DCTVLVTCRPRDAT
+339 DCTVLVTCRPRDVT

-439 IYMQILLAF
+439 IYMQIILAF

-456 VSGISLLQRYR
+456 VSGTSPLQRYR

-494 PELHDFGVKSGI
+494 PELQEFGVKSGI
-506 LSRVKLTRE
+506 LSCVKLTRE

-662 VDLDSLAFVTAAAD
+662 VDMDSLAFVTAAAD

-690 DCLEILPSFKKVDH
+690 DCLEILPSFKNVDH

-715 FAEALCGILCKLQA
+715 FAESYIQQNICCVLYAICLSIA
-729 LQKLDF
+729 LQCVF
-735 ISGGLTDVGVV
+735 
-746 KLARALKDCPH
+746 
-757 ITHLNVS
+757 
-764 DNSLKDEGITEIA
+764 
-777 ETLCRLPNIVSVL
+777 
-790 MGKNSIS
+790 
-797 TDGILTLIERM
+797 
-808 SACNSVQKVHVEAN
+808 
-822 KDISLFFSQSS
+822 LFSKECICFS
-833 DKVCENTD
+833 EN
-841 LNNTEEPKN
+841 LH
-850 VTLKQCNI
+850 
-858 NVSNVIS
+858 S
-865 LCNKLGGFSYITLV
+865 
-879 DLSNNSLGNKGL
+879 
-891 KKILDLLP
+891 
-899 KLGMIQEINVSE
+899 VSE

-917 GVVMLAAAL
+917 GVVMLASAI
-926 CNQKNLRKVDASE
+926 CNQKNLRKVDASSFIE
-939 NGNKMLLLSFDT
+939 NECFYITAKSHFCLC
-951 SSRHNSRQLTPNVTG
+951 
-966 IHLHKKLS
+966 S
-974 LTHSD
+974 LTRSD
-979 IKPFYMT
+979 IKPVYMT

-999 DIEFSHLKLSKESV
+999 DIEFSHLKLSNESV
-1013 EKLMSILPEM
+1013 EKLMLILPEM

-1035 LSTNEALLLIRS
+1035 LSTNGALLLIRS

-1059 RHQAEAFIKFVPE
+1059 SLLIV
-1072 KAEAAICKLTEY
+1072 
-1084 ELRKSNVEKLSRIL
+1084 
-1098 ENCPR
+1098 
-1103 LSELDLSH
+1103 
-1111 NLLRDE
+1111 LLR
-1117 GVKCF
+1117 
-1122 VDYLPKLKISSSVSL
+1122 SL

-1184 KTLRLRECSFEVIHL
+1184 KTLSRCTVRITMGLECL
-1199 KKLVEIMNRCP
+1199 
-1210 RLLTLELSSNSL
+1210 
-1222 HSQGLLSLLDSLV
+1222 
-1235 ELSTIQTVKL
+1235 
-1245 RKNGLSSEQIE
+1245 
-1256 YFVKQLSSCHQHRDI
+1256 YI
-1271 RIDEPWLTGNAVA
+1271 RIEEPWLTGNAVA

-1289 CLNLQQHIKE
+1289 CLNLQPHIKE
-1299 ISVNHASINIITEGN
+1299 IRYGVLVFWLIVSLFVLCFYSLLFLLY
-1314 SSPRSTFVAHPEN
+1314 SPYLMYNSTFVT
-1327 FSSALQSISFDDCDI
+1327 FFSFDDCDI
-1342 EGQHLTPL
+1342 EGQHLAPL

-1360 QDLKFSQLKMDRKG
+1360 QDLRFSQLKVDRKG

-1396 GAAEDDVAT
+1396 GAAEDEVAT
-1405 LMEALPKTTSFES
+1405 LMAALPKTTSFES

-1426 GDHGTAVLGRALQSM
+1426 GDHGATVLGRALQSV

-1464 RGLVQCVSLS
+1464 RGLVQCVSLA

-1481 ILDEEGITILA
+1481 ILDEEGITILI
-1492 QGFSCLTSLRRLS
+1492 LLHT
-1505 LNKIRVV
+1505 
-1512 TSETFVNGT
+1512 VNQCD
-1521 GILYLLASFKGFRQM
+1521 Y
-1536 EEIELESWRMGDSGT
+1536 
-1551 CELVKYIPSW
+1551 
-1561 TELVK
+1561 
-1566 LSLSDNNVTDQAGEK
+1566 LSLS
-1581 LLAALS
+1581 
-1587 HCKVLQKLQLSKN
+1587 
-1600 QLGQASAAK
+1600 
-1609 LAQVVPLLPQLSEL
+1609 
-1623 NLSENQFGQQGSMSL
+1623 
-1638 CEGLMSTKALKILH
+1638 

-1747 KDQRLNFASV
+1747 KDQRLNFSSV

>member
-1 MRMEMVDWPG
+1 MDWPG
-11 DILSLVAQEASALVE
+11 DIRTQLDREGSAVVE
-26 LLCEQNS
+26 LLCEQNR
-33 GVLDRIFALVEPK
+33 GVLDRIFALVDTK
-46 TLDHIQS
+46 TLDQIQS
-53 LTNTRERVSAIVD
+53 LPNDRNRISAIVD
-66 YFKSSDRNSC
+66 YFRTSDRNLC
-76 TRFLTTVY
+76 TRFLNTVY
-84 QYSENIPF
+84 LYSENIPF
-92 LLETTL
+92 PLETTL
-98 VSIAGYSPGTN
+98 VSIVGYTPGTN
-109 CNHTCDTVDSSHSPN
+109 FNHTFETDVSSPSPH

-129 LDHLQSYTDA
+129 IDHLQSYTNV
-139 LKSMVLQKHE
+139 LKSMVQQKHE
-149 SVAQAVVK
+149 LVAHTVVK
-157 DIRLEDTWVYLR
+157 DIHLDDTWVYLR
-169 HRNPPRV
+169 HRNPPRG
-176 KDKTIQPQVSLDNH
+176 KDRTIQPQAFLDNH

-205 KTTSRVVTLLGQAG
+205 KTTSRVVMLLGRAG

-224 LVHCLGRDWA
+224 LVHCLGRSWA
-234 KGSFPSVHLLFLLE
+234 EGSFPSVHLLFLLE

-262 ELLFLFYPACD
+262 ELLFLYYPACGD
-273 DDEEQRD
+273 VQEQSD
-280 SVFEFILSNPE
+280 VVFEFILSNPE

-296 FDGYD
+296 IDGYD

-316 SDPNKPLPMT
+316 IDPSKPLPMT
-326 NLISGLCNRKFLS
+326 DLLSGLCNRKFLQG
-339 DCTVLVTCRPRDAT
+339 CTVLVTCRPRDVT

-364 ELQGFDRLGVKEY
+364 ELQGFDRLRVKEY
-377 AEQYFHKKGDE
+377 AEQYFHNKGDE
-388 LKKKAV
+388 RKKKAV
-394 NLLMN
+394 NLLMD
-399 NRHLLSMSHVPGLC
+399 NRHLLSMSHIPGLC
-413 HICCVCMEHLFS
+413 HICCVCMDHLFS

-448 LKRINGGV
+448 LKHIDEGV
-456 VSGISLLQRYR
+456 VSGTSPLQRHR
-467 SKIVEMSQLAL
+467 TKIAEMSQLAL
-478 KGLEE
+478 KGLDE
-483 STIVFMDTDVS
+483 STIVFMDIDVS
-494 PELHDFGVKSGI
+494 PELQDFGVKSGI

-515 DGSSGYGF
+515 DGSSGCGF

-538 LMTSQNITES
+538 LMTSQSITES

-567 SVFTDSLHVYVC
+567 TVFTDSLHLYVC
-579 GLAAEACKSSL
+579 GLAAEACTSSL
-590 VQLKGAEGTTA
+590 VQLKGAEGARA
-601 WVQKRQAT
+601 WIQKRQAT
-609 VRNVL
+609 VRHVL
-614 LGFAGSTSQTGP
+614 RGFSESTSQTGP

-644 RAIGSRPQ
+644 GDIGSRPQ

-662 VDLDSLAFVTAAAD
+662 VDMDSLAFVTAAAN
-676 QNVCLDIGGCSIDP
+676 QNVCLDFGGCSIDL
-690 DCLEILPSFKKVDH
+690 DCLEILPSFKNVDH

-729 LQKLDF
+729 LRQLDF
-735 ISGGLTDVGVV
+735 ISGGLTDVGAA
-746 KLARALKDCPH
+746 KLARALEGCPH

-764 DNSLKDEGITEIA
+764 DNSLKDEGIREIA
-777 ETLCRLPNIVSVL
+777 ETLSKLPNISSVL

-808 SACNSVQKVHVEAN
+808 AACTSVQEVRLEAN
-822 KDISLFFSQSS
+822 KEISLFFSQSS
-833 DKVCENTD
+833 DTVCENTD
-841 LNNTEEPKN
+841 LNNTIEPKN
-850 VTLKQCNI
+850 VTVKQSNI

-865 LCNKLGGFSYITLV
+865 LCNKLRGFSHITLL
-879 DLSNNSLGNKGL
+879 DLSNNLLGNKGL

-899 KLGMIQEINVSE
+899 KLGMIQEISVCE

-917 GVVMLAAAL
+917 GVVMLASAL
-926 CNQKNLRKVDASE
+926 CNQKNLRRVDASE
-939 NGNKMLLLSFDT
+939 NGKKKLILSFDT
-951 SSRHNSRQLTPNVTG
+951 SRRHNSRQLTPIVTG
-966 IHLHKKLS
+966 VHLHKKLS

-979 IKPFYMT
+979 IKPVYMT

-999 DIEFSHLKLSKESV
+999 DIEFSHLKLSNESV
-1013 EKLMSILPEM
+1013 EKLMLILPEM

-1035 LSTNEALLLIRS
+1035 LSTNGALLLVKS

-1084 ELRKSNVEKLSRIL
+1084 KLCKSNIEKLSRIL

-1117 GVKCF
+1117 GVQCF

-1137 TGNQIT
+1137 NGNRIT

-1170 DQSLIKFVQEHVNG
+1170 DQSLIKFVEEHVNG

-1199 KKLVEIMNRCP
+1199 KKLVEILNRCP

-1222 HSQGLLSLLDSLV
+1222 HSQGLFSLLDSLV

-1245 RKNGLSSEQIE
+1245 EKNGLSSEQIE
-1256 YFVKQLSSCHQHRDI
+1256 YFVKQFSSCHQHRDI
-1271 RIDEPWLTGNAVA
+1271 RIEEPWLTGNAVV

-1289 CLNLQQHIKE
+1289 CLTLQPYIKE
-1299 ISVNHASINIITEGN
+1299 IRVSRASINIITEGN
-1314 SSPRSTFVAHPEN
+1314 SSLSSTFVAHPEK
-1327 FSSALQSISFDDCDI
+1327 FLPALQSISFDDCDI
-1342 EGQHLTPL
+1342 EGQHLASL
-1350 TLPIQKCHAL
+1350 TIPIQKCHAL
-1360 QDLKFSQLKMDRKG
+1360 QDLRFFQLKVDRKC

-1379 AVIPFL
+1379 AVIPYL
-1385 RNLRNLTLDLK
+1385 QNLRNLTLDLK
-1396 GAAEDDVAT
+1396 GAAEDELEMLA
-1405 LMEALPKTTSFES
+1405 EALPDTTAFES
-1418 LSLSQLVL
+1418 LSLSHVVL
-1426 GDHGTAVLGRALQSM
+1426 SDRGAAVLGRELQKV

-1452 SGWTAARGRDLV
+1452 SGWTAAQGRDLV
-1464 RGLVQCVSLS
+1464 ISLVQCVLLT

-1481 ILDEEGITILA
+1481 VLDEEGVNILA
-1492 QGFSCLTSLRRLS
+1492 QGFSYLTSLKRLS
-1505 LNKIRVV
+1505 LNNIRVV

-1521 GILYLLASFKGFRQM
+1521 GILYLLASFRSFRQM
-1536 EEIELESWRMGDSGT
+1536 EEIELESWRMGDSGIN
-1551 CELVKYIPSW
+1551 ELVKYIPSW
-1561 TELVK
+1561 AELVK
-1566 LSLSDNNVTDQAGEK
+1566 LSLSDNSVTDQAGEK

-1587 HCKVLQKLQLSKN
+1587 HCRVLQKLQLSKN

-1609 LAQVVPLLPQLSEL
+1609 LAQVLPLLPQLSDL
-1623 NLSENQFGQQGSMSL
+1623 NLSENKFGPKGSLAL
-1638 CEGLMSTKALKILH
+1638 CDGLMSMKALKILH

-1661 VGVASSLKHCPSIED
+1661 VGVALSLKHCPSLED
-1676 VSLSWNLCDDS
+1676 ISLSWNGCGDN
-1687 LARTLAE
+1687 LAQTLAE
-1694 ILPLCTKLKRLDLEA
+1694 ILPSCTKLKRLDLEA
-1709 NNITTAGATVIAKC
+1709 NNISTAGATVIAKC
-1723 LPSCPSIE
+1723 LPSCLSIE

-1737 NPIAKEDENL
+1737 NPIAKDDENL
-1747 KDQRLNFASV
+1747 KDQRLNFSSV

>member
-1 MRMEMVDWPG
+1 MRMERVDWPG
-11 DILSLVAQEASALVE
+11 DILTLVAQEASALVE

-46 TLDHIQS
+46 TLDHRQS
-53 LTNTRERVSAIVD
+53 LTNTRDRVSAIVD

-76 TRFLTTVY
+76 RQFLTIVY
-84 QYSENIPF
+84 QYSENIPL

-98 VSIAGYSPGTN
+98 VSIAGYTPGKP
-109 CNHTCDTVDSSHSPN
+109 CSSSQNHKH
-124 VKRPR
+124 
-129 LDHLQSYTDA
+129 LFYHLQSYMDA
-139 LKSMVLQKHE
+139 LKSMVLQKYE

-169 HRNPPRV
+169 HRNPPRG
-176 KDKTIQPQVSLDNH
+176 KDRTIQPQASLDNH

-234 KGSFPSVHLLFLLE
+234 EGSFPSIHLLFLLE

-273 DDEEQRD
+273 DDEEQSD
-280 SVFEFILSNPE
+280 AVFEFILSNPE

-316 SDPNKPLPMT
+316 NDPNKPLPLT
-326 NLISGLCNRKFLS
+326 DLLSGLCSRRFLP
-339 DCTVLVTCRPRDAT
+339 DCTVLVTCRPRDVT

-439 IYMQILLAF
+439 IYMQIILAF

-456 VSGISLLQRYR
+456 VSGTSPLQRYR

-494 PELHDFGVKSGI
+494 PELQEFGVKSGI
-506 LSRVKLTRE
+506 LSCVKLTRE

-662 VDLDSLAFVTAAAD
+662 VDMDSLAFVTAAAD

-690 DCLEILPSFKKVDH
+690 DCLEILPSFKNVDH

-715 FAEALCGILCKLQA
+715 FAEALCGILRKLQA
-729 LQKLDF
+729 LQKLD
-735 ISGGLTDVGVV
+735 I
-746 KLARALKDCPH
+746 ALQC
-757 ITHLNVS
+757 VF
-764 DNSLKDEGITEIA
+764 
-777 ETLCRLPNIVSVL
+777 
-790 MGKNSIS
+790 
-797 TDGILTLIERM
+797 
-808 SACNSVQKVHVEAN
+808 
-822 KDISLFFSQSS
+822 LFSKECICFS
-833 DKVCENTD
+833 EN
-841 LNNTEEPKN
+841 LH
-850 VTLKQCNI
+850 
-858 NVSNVIS
+858 S
-865 LCNKLGGFSYITLV
+865 
-879 DLSNNSLGNKGL
+879 
-891 KKILDLLP
+891 
-899 KLGMIQEINVSE
+899 VSE

-917 GVVMLAAAL
+917 GVVMLASAI

-939 NGNKMLLLSFDT
+939 NGKKKLVLWFDT
-951 SSRHNSRQLTPNVTG
+951 SRRHNSRQLTTNVTG

-974 LTHSD
+974 LTRSD
-979 IKPFYMT
+979 IKPVYMT

-999 DIEFSHLKLSKESV
+999 DID
-1013 EKLMSILPEM
+1013 
-1023 SSLQLLNLSHVD
+1023 LSHVD
-1035 LSTNEALLLIRS
+1035 LSTNGALLLIRS

-1084 ELRKSNVEKLSRIL
+1084 KLCKSNVEKLSRIL

-1111 NLLRDE
+1111 NLLHDE

-1199 KKLVEIMNRCP
+1199 KKLVEIVNRCP

-1222 HSQGLLSLLDSLV
+1222 HSQGLFSLLDSLV

-1245 RKNGLSSEQIE
+1245 RSNGLSSEQIE
-1256 YFVKQLSSCHQHRDI
+1256 YFVKKLSSCHQHRDT
-1271 RIDEPWLTGNAVA
+1271 RIEEPWLTGNAVA

-1289 CLNLQQHIKE
+1289 CLNLQPHIKE
-1299 ISVNHASINIITEGN
+1299 ISVNRASINIITEGN
-1314 SSPRSTFVAHPEN
+1314 SRPRSTFVGHSEN
-1327 FSSALQSISFDDCDI
+1327 FSPALQSISFDDCDI
-1342 EGQHLTPL
+1342 EGQHLAPL

-1360 QDLKFSQLKMDRKG
+1360 QDLRFSQLKVDRKG

-1396 GAAEDDVAT
+1396 GAAEDEVAT
-1405 LMEALPKTTSFES
+1405 LMAALPKTTSFES

-1426 GDHGTAVLGRALQSM
+1426 GDHGATVLGRALQSV

-1464 RGLVQCVSLS
+1464 RGLVQCVSLA

-1492 QGFSCLTSLRRLS
+1492 QGFSRLTSLRRL
-1505 LNKIRVV
+1505 R
-1512 TSETFVNGT
+1512 
-1521 GILYLLASFKGFRQM
+1521 
-1536 EEIELESWRMGDSGT
+1536 LESWRIGDSGT
-1551 CELVKYIPSW
+1551 YELVKYIPSW

-1566 LSLSDNNVTDQAGEK
+1566 LS
-1581 LLAALS
+1581 
-1587 HCKVLQKLQLSKN
+1587 
-1600 QLGQASAAK
+1600 
-1609 LAQVVPLLPQLSEL
+1609 
-1623 NLSENQFGQQGSMSL
+1623 LSENQFGQQGSMSL
-1638 CEGLMSTKALKILH
+1638 CEGLMSMKALKILH

-1694 ILPLCTKLKRLDLEA
+1694 ILPLCTKLKRLE
-1709 NNITTAGATVIAKC
+1709 
-1723 LPSCPSIE
+1723 
-1731 VIRLWR
+1731 LWR

-1747 KDQRLNFASV
+1747 KDQRLNFSSV

>member
-1 MRMEMVDWPG
+1 MRMERVDWPG
-11 DILSLVAQEASALVE
+11 DILTLVAQEASALVE

-46 TLDHIQS
+46 TLDHRQS
-53 LTNTRERVSAIVD
+53 LTNTRDRVSAIVD

-76 TRFLTTVY
+76 RQFLTIVY
-84 QYSENIPF
+84 QYSENIPL

-98 VSIAGYSPGTN
+98 VSIAGYTPGKP
-109 CNHTCDTVDSSHSPN
+109 CSSSQNHKH
-124 VKRPR
+124 
-129 LDHLQSYTDA
+129 LFYHLQSYMDA
-139 LKSMVLQKHE
+139 LKSMVLQKYE

-169 HRNPPRV
+169 HRNPPRG
-176 KDKTIQPQVSLDNH
+176 KDRTIQPQASLDNH

-234 KGSFPSVHLLFLLE
+234 EGSFPSIHLLFLLE

-273 DDEEQRD
+273 DDEEQSD
-280 SVFEFILSNPE
+280 AVFEFILSNPE

-316 SDPNKPLPMT
+316 NDPNKPLPLT
-326 NLISGLCNRKFLS
+326 DLLSGLCSRRFLP
-339 DCTVLVTCRPRDAT
+339 DCTVLVTCRPRDVT

-439 IYMQILLAF
+439 IYMQIILAF

-456 VSGISLLQRYR
+456 VSGTSPLQRYR

-494 PELHDFGVKSGI
+494 PELQEFGVKSGI
-506 LSRVKLTRE
+506 LSCVKLTRE

-662 VDLDSLAFVTAAAD
+662 VDMDSLAFVTAAAD

-690 DCLEILPSFKKVDH
+690 DCLEILPSFKNVDH

-715 FAEALCGILCKLQA
+715 FAEALCGILRKLQA
-729 LQKLDF
+729 LQKLD
-735 ISGGLTDVGVV
+735 I
-746 KLARALKDCPH
+746 ALQC
-757 ITHLNVS
+757 VF
-764 DNSLKDEGITEIA
+764 
-777 ETLCRLPNIVSVL
+777 
-790 MGKNSIS
+790 
-797 TDGILTLIERM
+797 
-808 SACNSVQKVHVEAN
+808 
-822 KDISLFFSQSS
+822 LFSKECICFS
-833 DKVCENTD
+833 EN
-841 LNNTEEPKN
+841 LH
-850 VTLKQCNI
+850 
-858 NVSNVIS
+858 S
-865 LCNKLGGFSYITLV
+865 
-879 DLSNNSLGNKGL
+879 
-891 KKILDLLP
+891 
-899 KLGMIQEINVSE
+899 VSE

-917 GVVMLAAAL
+917 GVVMLASAI

-939 NGNKMLLLSFDT
+939 NGKKKLVLWFDT
-951 SSRHNSRQLTPNVTG
+951 SRRHNSRQLTTNVTG

-974 LTHSD
+974 LTRSD
-979 IKPFYMT
+979 IKPVYMT

-999 DIEFSHLKLSKESV
+999 DID
-1013 EKLMSILPEM
+1013 
-1023 SSLQLLNLSHVD
+1023 LSHVD
-1035 LSTNEALLLIRS
+1035 LSTNGALLLIRS

-1084 ELRKSNVEKLSRIL
+1084 KLCKSNVEKLSRIL

-1111 NLLRDE
+1111 NLLHDE

-1199 KKLVEIMNRCP
+1199 KKLVEIVNRCP

-1222 HSQGLLSLLDSLV
+1222 HSQGLFSLLDSLV

-1245 RKNGLSSEQIE
+1245 RSNGLSSEQIE
-1256 YFVKQLSSCHQHRDI
+1256 YFVKKLSSCHQHRDT
-1271 RIDEPWLTGNAVA
+1271 RIEEPWLTGNAVA

-1289 CLNLQQHIKE
+1289 CLNLQPHIKE
-1299 ISVNHASINIITEGN
+1299 ISVNRASINIITEGN
-1314 SSPRSTFVAHPEN
+1314 SRPRSTFVGHSEN
-1327 FSSALQSISFDDCDI
+1327 FSPALQSISFDDCDI
-1342 EGQHLTPL
+1342 EGQHLAPL

-1360 QDLKFSQLKMDRKG
+1360 QDLRFSQLKVDRKG

-1396 GAAEDDVAT
+1396 GAAEDEVAT
-1405 LMEALPKTTSFES
+1405 LMAALPKTTSFES

-1426 GDHGTAVLGRALQSM
+1426 GDHGATVLGRALQSV

-1464 RGLVQCVSLS
+1464 RGLVQCVSLA

-1492 QGFSCLTSLRRLS
+1492 QGFSRLTSLRRLS

-1521 GILYLLASFKGFRQM
+1521 GILCLLASFKGFRQM
-1536 EEIELESWRMGDSGT
+1536 EEIELESWRIGDSGT
-1551 CELVKYIPSW
+1551 YELVKYIPSW

-1587 HCKVLQKLQLSKN
+1587 HCRVLQKLQLSKN

-1638 CEGLMSTKALKILH
+1638 CEGLMSMKALKILH

-1747 KDQRLNFASV
+1747 KDQRLNFSSV

>member
-1 MRMEMVDWPG
+1 MRMDMLDWSG
-11 DILSLVAQEASALVE
+11 DILALVAQEASALVD
-26 LLCEQNS
+26 LLCKQNS
-33 GVLDRIFALVEPK
+33 GVLDRIIALVEPK
-46 TLDHIQS
+46 TLDQIQS
-53 LTNTRERVSAIVD
+53 LTNNRDRVSAIVD
-66 YFKSSDRNSC
+66 YFKNSDQKLC
-76 TRFLTTVY
+76 IWFLSTVC
-84 QYSENIPF
+84 QYCDNIPF

-98 VSIAGYSPGTN
+98 VSIAGYTSGKS
-109 CNHTCDTVDSSHSPN
+109 CSA
-124 VKRPR
+124 
-129 LDHLQSYTDA
+129 LFFYHLQSYTDA
-139 LKSMVLQKHE
+139 LKSMIMQKHE

-157 DIRLEDTWVYLR
+157 NIHLEDTWVYLR
-169 HRNPPRV
+169 HKNPPRG
-176 KDKTIQPQVSLDNH
+176 KDRSIQPQATLDNH

-205 KTTSRVVTLLGQAG
+205 KTTSRVVMLLGQAG

-234 KGSFPSVHLLFLLE
+234 EGSFPSIHLLFLLE

-253 LISRDLSLK
+253 LISRNLSLK
-262 ELLFLFYPACD
+262 ELLFLFYPASGD
-273 DDEEQRD
+273 IEEQSD
-280 SVFEFILSNPE
+280 AVFAFILSNPE

-301 EFRAKLTHPEKLESI
+301 EFRGKLTHPEKLESI
-316 SDPNKPLPMT
+316 MDPNKPLPMID
-326 NLISGLCNRKFLS
+326 LLSGLCSRKFLP
-339 DCTVLVTCRPRDAT
+339 DCTVLVTCRPRDVT

-377 AEQYFHKKGDE
+377 AEQYFHKKGEE

-394 NLLMN
+394 NLLMD

-413 HICCVCMEHLFS
+413 HICCVCIDHLFS
-425 SDGTDLQLPTSLTQ
+425 SDGSDLQLPTSLTQ

-448 LKRINGGV
+448 LKRIDGGV
-456 VSGISLLQRYR
+456 VSGTSPLQRYR
-467 SKIVEMSQLAL
+467 TKIVEISLLAL

-494 PELHDFGVKSGI
+494 PELQDFGVKSGI
-506 LSRVKLTRE
+506 LTIVKRTHE

-523 TFMHLTMQEFLAALH
+523 TFMHLKMQEFLAALH
-538 LMTSQNITES
+538 LMTNQNITES

-567 SVFTDSLHVYVC
+567 SIFTDSLHLYVC
-579 GLAAEACKSSL
+579 GLAAEACTSNL
-590 VQLKGAEGTTA
+590 VQFKGTEGATA
-601 WVQKRQAT
+601 WVQKRQAA
-609 VRNVL
+609 VRNFL
-614 LGFAGSTSQTGP
+614 LGLAGSTSQTGP

-662 VDLDSLAFVTAAAD
+662 VDMDSLAFVTAAAD
-676 QNVCLDIGGCSIDP
+676 QNVCLDIGGCSVDL
-690 DCLEILPSFKKVDH
+690 DCLEILPSFKNVDH

-715 FAEALCGILCKLQA
+715 FAEALCGILSQLQA
-729 LQKLDF
+729 LRQLDF
-735 ISGGLTDVGVV
+735 ISGGLTDVGAA

-764 DNSLKDEGITEIA
+764 DNSLKDEGIREIA
-777 ETLCRLPNIVSVL
+777 ETLSRLPNISSVL

-797 TDGILTLIERM
+797 TDGILTLIEIM
-808 SACNSVQKVHVEAN
+808 AACTSVQEVHVE
-822 KDISLFFSQSS
+822 
-833 DKVCENTD
+833 
-841 LNNTEEPKN
+841 
-850 VTLKQCNI
+850 
-858 NVSNVIS
+858 
-865 LCNKLGGFSYITLV
+865 YV
-879 DLSNNSLGNKGL
+879 DLLILLLVQNNFPIYL
-891 KKILDLLP
+891 KCISVFKRVYMLYVFS
-899 KLGMIQEINVSE
+899 EHSHSVSE

-917 GVVMLAAAL
+917 GVVMLASAL
-926 CNQKNLRKVDASE
+926 CNQKNLRRVDASE
-939 NGNKMLLLSFDT
+939 NGKKKLVILFDT
-951 SSRHNSRQLTPNVTG
+951 SRRHNSRQLTANETG
-966 IHLHKKLS
+966 IHVHKKLG
-974 LTHSD
+974 LTQSD
-979 IKPFYMT
+979 VKPVYMT

-999 DIEFSHLKLSKESV
+999 DIEFSHLKLSNESV
-1013 EKLMSILPEM
+1013 EKLMLILPEM

-1035 LSTNEALLLIRS
+1035 LSTNGALLLIRS

-1084 ELRKSNVEKLSRIL
+1084 KLCKSNVEKLSRIL
-1098 ENCPR
+1098 ENCPH

-1137 TGNQIT
+1137 NGNRMT

-1151 NSMNTCEKVVAV
+1151 DSMNTCEKVIAV

-1184 KTLRLRECSFEVIHL
+1184 KTLPRIHVRECSFEVIHL
-1199 KKLVEIMNRCP
+1199 KKLVEILNRCP

-1222 HSQGLLSLLDSLV
+1222 HSQGLFSLLDSLV

-1245 RKNGLSSEQIE
+1245 RNNGLSSEQIE
-1256 YFVKQLSSCHQHRDI
+1256 YFVKQFSSCHQHRGF
-1271 RIDEPWLTGNAVA
+1271 RIEEPWLTGNAVV

-1289 CLNLQQHIKE
+1289 CLNLQPHIKE
-1299 ISVNHASINIITEGN
+1299 IRVSHASINIITEGN
-1314 SSPRSTFVAHPEN
+1314 SSLSSTFV
-1327 FSSALQSISFDDCDI
+1327 FDDCDI
-1342 EGQHLTPL
+1342 DGQHLAPL
-1350 TLPIQKCHAL
+1350 TLPFQKCHAL
-1360 QDLKFSQLKMDRKG
+1360 QDLRFSQLRVDRNS

-1385 RNLRNLTLDLK
+1385 QNLRNLTLDLK
-1396 GAAEDDVAT
+1396 GADEDVLEKLA
-1405 LMEALPKTTSFES
+1405 EALPNTPTFES
-1418 LSLSQLVL
+1418 LSLSQFVL
-1426 GDHGTAVLGRALQSM
+1426 GDRGAAVLGRALQSV
-1441 PNLKSINLSQC
+1441 PNLKSINLYQC

-1464 RGLVQCVSLS
+1464 RGLVQCVLLA

-1481 ILDEEGITILA
+1481 VLDEEGITILA
-1492 QGFSCLTSLRRLS
+1492 QGFSHLASLRRLS
-1505 LNKIRVV
+1505 LNNIRVV

-1521 GILYLLASFKGFRQM
+1521 GILCLLTSFKDFRQM
-1536 EEIELESWRMGDSGT
+1536 EEIELESWRMGDGGT
-1551 CELVKYIPSW
+1551 YELVKYIPSW

-1581 LLAALS
+1581 LLGALS
-1587 HCKVLQKLQLSKN
+1587 HCRVLQKLELSKN
-1600 QLGQASAAK
+1600 RLGQACAAK
-1609 LAQVVPLLPQLSEL
+1609 LAQVLPLLPQLTEL
-1623 NLSENQFGQQGSMSL
+1623 SLSENQFGPHGSLAL
-1638 CEGLMSTKALKILH
+1638 CEGLMSMNALKILQKH
-1652 LTSIGSSDL
+1652 TVNQYL

-1676 VSLSWNLCDDS
+1676 ISLSWNGCGDS
-1687 LARTLAE
+1687 LAQTLAE

-1747 KDQRLNFASV
+1747 KDQRLNFSSF

>member
-1 MRMEMVDWPG
+1 MRMDMLDWSG
-11 DILSLVAQEASALVE
+11 DILALVAQEASALVD
-26 LLCEQNS
+26 LLCKQNS
-33 GVLDRIFALVEPK
+33 GVLDRIIALVEPK
-46 TLDHIQS
+46 TLDQIQS
-53 LTNTRERVSAIVD
+53 LTNNRDRVSAIVD
-66 YFKSSDRNSC
+66 YFKNSDQKLC
-76 TRFLTTVY
+76 IWFLSTVC
-84 QYSENIPF
+84 QYCDNIPF

-98 VSIAGYSPGTN
+98 VSIAGYTSGTN
-109 CNHTCDTVDSSHSPN
+109 FNHTCETDSSPSQHA
-124 VKRPR
+124 KRPR

-139 LKSMVLQKHE
+139 LKSMIMQKHE

-157 DIRLEDTWVYLR
+157 NIHLEDTWVYLR
-169 HRNPPRV
+169 HKNPPRG
-176 KDKTIQPQVSLDNH
+176 KDRTIQPQATLDNH

-205 KTTSRVVTLLGQAG
+205 KTTSRVVMLLGQAG

-234 KGSFPSVHLLFLLE
+234 EGSFPSIHLLFLLE

-253 LISRDLSLK
+253 LISRNLSLK
-262 ELLFLFYPACD
+262 ELLFLFYPASGD
-273 DDEEQRD
+273 IEEQSD
-280 SVFEFILSNPE
+280 AVFAFILSNPE

-301 EFRAKLTHPEKLESI
+301 EFRGKLTHPEKLESI
-316 SDPNKPLPMT
+316 MDPNKPLPMID
-326 NLISGLCNRKFLS
+326 LLSGLCSRKFLP
-339 DCTVLVTCRPRDAT
+339 DCTVMVTCRPRDVT

-377 AEQYFHKKGDE
+377 AEQYFHKKGEE

-394 NLLMN
+394 NLLMD

-413 HICCVCMEHLFS
+413 HICCVCIDHLFS
-425 SDGTDLQLPTSLTQ
+425 SDGYDLQLPASLTQ

-448 LKRINGGV
+448 LKRIDGGV
-456 VSGISLLQRYR
+456 VSGTSPVQRYR
-467 SKIVEMSQLAL
+467 TKIVEISLLAL

-494 PELHDFGVKSGI
+494 PELQDFGIKSGI
-506 LSRVKLTRE
+506 LTIVKRTHE

-523 TFMHLTMQEFLAALH
+523 TFMHLKMQEFLAALH
-538 LMTSQNITES
+538 LMTNQNITES

-567 SVFTDSLHVYVC
+567 SIFTDSLHLYVC
-579 GLAAEACKSSL
+579 GLAAEACTSNL
-590 VQLKGAEGTTA
+590 VQFKGTEGATA
-601 WVQKRQAT
+601 WVQKRQAA
-609 VRNVL
+609 VRNFL
-614 LGFAGSTSQTGP
+614 LGLAGSTSQTGP

-662 VDLDSLAFVTAAAD
+662 VDMDSLAFVTAAAD
-676 QNVCLDIGGCSIDP
+676 QNVCLDIGGCSVDL
-690 DCLEILPSFKKVDH
+690 DCLEILPSFKNVDH

-715 FAEALCGILCKLQA
+715 FAEALCGILSQLQA
-729 LQKLDF
+729 LRQLDF
-735 ISGGLTDVGVV
+735 ISGGLTDVGAA
-746 KLARALKDCPH
+746 KLARALKD
-757 ITHLNVS
+757 LGR
-764 DNSLKDEGITEIA
+764 K
-777 ETLCRLPNIVSVL
+777 
-790 MGKNSIS
+790 
-797 TDGILTLIERM
+797 
-808 SACNSVQKVHVEAN
+808 
-822 KDISLFFSQSS
+822 
-833 DKVCENTD
+833 
-841 LNNTEEPKN
+841 
-850 VTLKQCNI
+850 CNI
-858 NVSNVIS
+858 FFLSS
-865 LCNKLGGFSYITLV
+865 LS
-879 DLSNNSLGNKGL
+879 LSNNSLGNKGL

-899 KLGMIQEINVSE
+899 NVSSATSFVLE
-911 NGVDMD
+911 NSFM
-917 GVVMLAAAL
+917 
-926 CNQKNLRKVDASE
+926 CFR
-939 NGNKMLLLSFDT
+939 LS
-951 SSRHNSRQLTPNVTG
+951 
-966 IHLHKKLS
+966 S
-974 LTHSD
+974 LTQSD
-979 IKPFYMT
+979 VKPVYMT

-999 DIEFSHLKLSKESV
+999 DIEFSHLKLSNGSV
-1013 EKLMSILPEM
+1013 EKLMLILPEM

-1035 LSTNEALLLIRS
+1035 LSTNGALLLIRS

-1084 ELRKSNVEKLSRIL
+1084 KLCKSNVEKLSRIL
-1098 ENCPR
+1098 ENCPH

-1137 TGNQIT
+1137 NGNRMT

-1151 NSMNTCEKVVAV
+1151 DSMNTCEKVIAV
-1163 EVSLGVE
+1163 EVSAINIVNKYDLQYYICKANLDLFLSDRDHPE
-1170 DQSLIKFVQEHVNG
+1170 KF
-1184 KTLRLRECSFEVIHL
+1184 SPAL
-1199 KKLVEIMNRCP
+1199 KSIRCVGYLVDCKLVVCFVL
-1210 RLLTLELSSNSL
+1210 LLTLIFMCYSL
-1222 HSQGLLSLLDSLV
+1222 YLMYN
-1235 ELSTIQTVKL
+1235 T
-1245 RKNGLSSEQIE
+1245 
-1256 YFVKQLSSCHQHRDI
+1256 
-1271 RIDEPWLTGNAVA
+1271 
-1284 SLIAK
+1284 
-1289 CLNLQQHIKE
+1289 
-1299 ISVNHASINIITEGN
+1299 
-1314 SSPRSTFVAHPEN
+1314 TFVT
-1327 FSSALQSISFDDCDI
+1327 FFSFDDCDI
-1342 EGQHLTPL
+1342 DGQHLAPL
-1350 TLPIQKCHAL
+1350 TLPFQKCHAL
-1360 QDLKFSQLKMDRKG
+1360 QDLRFSQLRVDRNS

-1379 AVIPFL
+1379 AIVIFIL
-1385 RNLRNLTLDLK
+1385 Y
-1396 GAAEDDVAT
+1396 V
-1405 LMEALPKTTSFES
+1405 
-1418 LSLSQLVL
+1418 LSQFVL
-1426 GDHGTAVLGRALQSM
+1426 GDRGAAVLGRALQS
-1441 PNLKSINLSQC
+1441 IFLSSLYQC

-1464 RGLVQCVSLS
+1464 RGLVQCVLLA

-1481 ILDEEGITILA
+1481 VLDEEGITILA
-1492 QGFSCLTSLRRLS
+1492 QGFSHLASLRRLS
-1505 LNKIRVV
+1505 LNNIRVV

-1521 GILYLLASFKGFRQM
+1521 GMLCLLTSFKDFRQM
-1536 EEIELESWRMGDSGT
+1536 EEIELESWRMGDGGT
-1551 CELVKYIPSW
+1551 YELVKYIPLW

-1587 HCKVLQKLQLSKN
+1587 HCRVLQKLQLSKN
-1600 QLGQASAAK
+1600 RLGQACAAK
-1609 LAQVVPLLPQLSEL
+1609 LAQVLPLLPQLTEL
-1623 NLSENQFGQQGSMSL
+1623 NLSENQFGPHGSLAL
-1638 CEGLMSTKALKILH
+1638 CEGLMSMKALKILH

-1676 VSLSWNLCDDS
+1676 ISLSWNGCGDS
-1687 LARTLAE
+1687 LAQTLAE

-1747 KDQRLNFASV
+1747 KDQRLNFSSF

>member
-1 MRMEMVDWPG
+1 MRMEMVDWAG

-176 KDKTIQPQVSLDNH
+176 KDKTIQPQVSLDSH

-280 SVFEFILSNPE
+280 AVFEFILSNPE

-494 PELHDFGVKSGI
+494 PELHDFGVK
-506 LSRVKLTRE
+506 R
-515 DGSSGYGF
+515 
-523 TFMHLTMQEFLAALH
+523 
-538 LMTSQNITES
+538 
-548 QLKKKL
+548 
-554 NLKTRWTTKIDPK
+554 
-567 SVFTDSLHVYVC
+567 
-579 GLAAEACKSSL
+579 
-590 VQLKGAEGTTA
+590 
-601 WVQKRQAT
+601 
-609 VRNVL
+609 
-614 LGFAGSTSQTGP
+614 STSQTGP

-808 SACNSVQKVHVEAN
+808 SACNSVQKVHVE
-822 KDISLFFSQSS
+822 
-833 DKVCENTD
+833 
-841 LNNTEEPKN
+841 
-850 VTLKQCNI
+850 
-858 NVSNVIS
+858 
-865 LCNKLGGFSYITLV
+865 YV
-879 DLSNNSLGNKGL
+879 DFLSNNSLGNKGL

-939 NGNKMLLLSFDT
+939 NGNKKLLLSFDT

-1314 SSPRSTFVAHPEN
+1314 SSPRSTFV
-1327 FSSALQSISFDDCDI
+1327 FDDCDI

-1566 LSLSDNNVTDQAGEK
+1566 LRYGKCTEEDYSFPVLEQFILSY
-1581 LLAALS
+1581 
-1587 HCKVLQKLQLSKN
+1587 CVL
-1600 QLGQASAAK
+1600 
-1609 LAQVVPLLPQLSEL
+1609 
-1623 NLSENQFGQQGSMSL
+1623 
-1638 CEGLMSTKALKILH
+1638 
-1652 LTSIGSSDL
+1652 
-1661 VGVASSLKHCPSIED
+1661 
-1676 VSLSWNLCDDS
+1676 
-1687 LARTLAE
+1687 
-1694 ILPLCTKLKRLDLEA
+1694 
-1709 NNITTAGATVIAKC
+1709 
-1723 LPSCPSIE
+1723 
-1731 VIRLWR
+1731 
-1737 NPIAKEDENL
+1737 
-1747 KDQRLNFASV
+1747 

>member
-808 SACNSVQKVHVEAN
+808 SACNSVQKVHVE
-822 KDISLFFSQSS
+822 
-833 DKVCENTD
+833 
-841 LNNTEEPKN
+841 
-850 VTLKQCNI
+850 
-858 NVSNVIS
+858 
-865 LCNKLGGFSYITLV
+865 YV
-879 DLSNNSLGNKGL
+879 DFLSNNSLGNKGL

-926 CNQKNLRKVDASE
+926 CNQKNLRKVDA
-939 NGNKMLLLSFDT
+939 
-951 SSRHNSRQLTPNVTG
+951 RHNSRQLTPNVTG

-1314 SSPRSTFVAHPEN
+1314 SSPRSTFV
-1327 FSSALQSISFDDCDI
+1327 FDDCDI

-1694 ILPLCTKLKRLDLEA
+1694 ILPLCTKLKRLE
-1709 NNITTAGATVIAKC
+1709 
-1723 LPSCPSIE
+1723 
-1731 VIRLWR
+1731 LWR

>member
-1 MRMEMVDWPG
+1 MRMERVDWPG

-46 TLDHIQS
+46 TLDHRQS
-53 LTNTRERVSAIVD
+53 LTNTRDRVSAIVD

-76 TRFLTTVY
+76 RRFLTIVY
-84 QYSENIPF
+84 QYSENIPL

-98 VSIAGYSPGTN
+98 VSIAGYTPGKPCSTVESSP
-109 CNHTCDTVDSSHSPN
+109 SPY

-129 LDHLQSYTDA
+129 LDHLQSYMDA
-139 LKSMVLQKHE
+139 LKSMVLQKYE

-169 HRNPPRV
+169 HRNPPRG
-176 KDKTIQPQVSLDNH
+176 KDRTIQPQASLDNH

-234 KGSFPSVHLLFLLE
+234 EGSFPSIHLLFLLE

-262 ELLFLFYPACD
+262 ELLFLFYPAGD
-273 DDEEQRD
+273 DDEEQSD
-280 SVFEFILSNPE
+280 AVFEFILSNPE

-316 SDPNKPLPMT
+316 NDPNKPLPLT
-326 NLISGLCNRKFLS
+326 DLLSGLCSRRFLP
-339 DCTVLVTCRPRDAT
+339 DCTVLVTCRPRDVT

-394 NLLMN
+394 NLLTN

-456 VSGISLLQRYR
+456 VSGTSPLQRYR

-483 STIVFMDTDVS
+483 STIVFMDTDAS
-494 PELHDFGVKSGI
+494 PELQEFGVKSGI
-506 LSRVKLTRE
+506 LSCVKLTRE

-590 VQLKGAEGTTA
+590 VQLKGTEGITA

-662 VDLDSLAFVTAAAD
+662 VDMDSLAFVTAAAD

-690 DCLEILPSFKKVDH
+690 DCLEILPSFKNVDH

-735 ISGGLTDVGVV
+735 ISGGLTDVGAA

-764 DNSLKDEGITEIA
+764 DNSLNDEGITEIA

-797 TDGILTLIERM
+797 TDGILTLVERM
-808 SACNSVQKVHVEAN
+808 SACNSVQKVHVEYV
-822 KDISLFFSQSS
+822 DF
-833 DKVCENTD
+833 ENTD

-850 VTLKQCNI
+850 VMLKQCNI

-917 GVVMLAAAL
+917 GVVMLASAL

-939 NGNKMLLLSFDT
+939 NGKKKLVLWFDT
-951 SSRHNSRQLTPNVTG
+951 SRRHNSRQLTPNVTG

-974 LTHSD
+974 LTRSD
-979 IKPFYMT
+979 IKPVYMT

-999 DIEFSHLKLSKESV
+999 DID
-1013 EKLMSILPEM
+1013 
-1023 SSLQLLNLSHVD
+1023 LSHVD
-1035 LSTNEALLLIRS
+1035 LSTNGALLLIRS

-1084 ELRKSNVEKLSRIL
+1084 KLCKSNVEKLSRIL

-1111 NLLRDE
+1111 NLLHDE

-1199 KKLVEIMNRCP
+1199 KKLVEIVNRCP

-1222 HSQGLLSLLDSLV
+1222 HSQGLFSLLDSLV

-1245 RKNGLSSEQIE
+1245 RSNGLSSEQIE
-1256 YFVKQLSSCHQHRDI
+1256 YFVKKLSSCHQHRDT
-1271 RIDEPWLTGNAVA
+1271 RIEEPWLTGNAVA

-1289 CLNLQQHIKE
+1289 CLNLQPHIKE
-1299 ISVNHASINIITEGN
+1299 ISVNRASINIITEGN
-1314 SSPRSTFVAHPEN
+1314 SSPRSTFVGHSEN
-1327 FSSALQSISFDDCDI
+1327 FSPALQSISFDDCDI
-1342 EGQHLTPL
+1342 EGQHLAPL

-1360 QDLKFSQLKMDRKG
+1360 QDLRFSQLKVDRKG

-1396 GAAEDDVAT
+1396 GAAEDEVAT

-1426 GDHGTAVLGRALQSM
+1426 GDHGATVLERALQSV

-1464 RGLVQCVSLS
+1464 RGLVQCVSLA

-1492 QGFSCLTSLRRLS
+1492 QGFSRLTSLRRLS

-1521 GILYLLASFKGFRQM
+1521 GILCLLASFKGFRQM
-1536 EEIELESWRMGDSGT
+1536 EEIELESWRIGDSGT
-1551 CELVKYIPSW
+1551 YELVKYIPSW

-1566 LSLSDNNVTDQAGEK
+1566 LS
-1581 LLAALS
+1581 
-1587 HCKVLQKLQLSKN
+1587 
-1600 QLGQASAAK
+1600 
-1609 LAQVVPLLPQLSEL
+1609 
-1623 NLSENQFGQQGSMSL
+1623 LSENQFGQQGSMSL
-1638 CEGLMSTKALKILH
+1638 CEGLMSMKALKILH

-1676 VSLSWNLCDDS
+1676 VSKYLSACCEG
-1687 LARTLAE
+1687 LAISVITIYN
-1694 ILPLCTKLKRLDLEA
+1694 ILMQYTDVIKTNDCSLEA

-1737 NPIAKEDENL
+1737 NPITKEDENL
-1747 KDQRLNFASV
+1747 KDQRLNFSSV

>member
-176 KDKTIQPQVSLDNH
+176 KDKTIQPQASLDNH

-280 SVFEFILSNPE
+280 AVFEFILSNPE

-515 DGSSGYGF
+515 DASSGYGF

-808 SACNSVQKVHVEAN
+808 SACNSVQKVHVE
-822 KDISLFFSQSS
+822 
-833 DKVCENTD
+833 
-841 LNNTEEPKN
+841 
-850 VTLKQCNI
+850 
-858 NVSNVIS
+858 
-865 LCNKLGGFSYITLV
+865 YV
-879 DLSNNSLGNKGL
+879 DFLSNNSLGNKGL

-939 NGNKMLLLSFDT
+939 NGNKKLLLSFDT

-974 LTHSD
+974 LSQSD

-999 DIEFSHLKLSKESV
+999 DID
-1013 EKLMSILPEM
+1013 
-1023 SSLQLLNLSHVD
+1023 LSHVD

-1314 SSPRSTFVAHPEN
+1314 SSPRSTFV
-1327 FSSALQSISFDDCDI
+1327 FDDCDI

-1566 LSLSDNNVTDQAGEK
+1566 LSLS
-1581 LLAALS
+1581 
-1587 HCKVLQKLQLSKN
+1587 
-1600 QLGQASAAK
+1600 
-1609 LAQVVPLLPQLSEL
+1609 
-1623 NLSENQFGQQGSMSL
+1623 ENQFGQQGSMSL

>member
-1 MRMEMVDWPG
+1 MRMEMVDWAG

-76 TRFLTTVY
+76 TLFLTTVY

-109 CNHTCDTVDSSHSPN
+109 CNHTSDTADSSHSPN

-176 KDKTIQPQVSLDNH
+176 KDKTIQPQASLDNH

-205 KTTSRVVTLLGQAG
+205 KTTSRVVMLLGQAG

-253 LISRDLSLK
+253 LISCDLSLK

-280 SVFEFILSNPE
+280 AVFEFILSNPE

-808 SACNSVQKVHVEAN
+808 SACNSVQKVHVE
-822 KDISLFFSQSS
+822 
-833 DKVCENTD
+833 
-841 LNNTEEPKN
+841 
-850 VTLKQCNI
+850 
-858 NVSNVIS
+858 
-865 LCNKLGGFSYITLV
+865 YV
-879 DLSNNSLGNKGL
+879 DFLSNNSLGNKGL

-917 GVVMLAAAL
+917 GVVMLASAL

-939 NGNKMLLLSFDT
+939 NGNKKLLLSFDT

-999 DIEFSHLKLSKESV
+999 DID
-1013 EKLMSILPEM
+1013 
-1023 SSLQLLNLSHVD
+1023 LSHVD

-1222 HSQGLLSLLDSLV
+1222 HSQGLWSLLDSLV

-1314 SSPRSTFVAHPEN
+1314 SSPRSTFV
-1327 FSSALQSISFDDCDI
+1327 FDDCDI

-1492 QGFSCLTSLRRLS
+1492 QGFSCLTSLRRL
-1505 LNKIRVV
+1505 R
-1512 TSETFVNGT
+1512 
-1521 GILYLLASFKGFRQM
+1521 
-1536 EEIELESWRMGDSGT
+1536 LESWRMGDSGT

-1566 LSLSDNNVTDQAGEK
+1566 LS
-1581 LLAALS
+1581 
-1587 HCKVLQKLQLSKN
+1587 
-1600 QLGQASAAK
+1600 
-1609 LAQVVPLLPQLSEL
+1609 
-1623 NLSENQFGQQGSMSL
+1623 LSENQFGQQGSMSL

-1694 ILPLCTKLKRLDLEA
+1694 ILPLCTKLKRLE
-1709 NNITTAGATVIAKC
+1709 
-1723 LPSCPSIE
+1723 
-1731 VIRLWR
+1731 LWR

>member
-808 SACNSVQKVHVEAN
+808 SACNSVQKVHVE
-822 KDISLFFSQSS
+822 
-833 DKVCENTD
+833 
-841 LNNTEEPKN
+841 
-850 VTLKQCNI
+850 
-858 NVSNVIS
+858 
-865 LCNKLGGFSYITLV
+865 YV
-879 DLSNNSLGNKGL
+879 DFLSNNSLGNKGL

-926 CNQKNLRKVDASE
+926 CNQKNLRKVDA
-939 NGNKMLLLSFDT
+939 
-951 SSRHNSRQLTPNVTG
+951 RHNSRQLTPNVTG

-999 DIEFSHLKLSKESV
+999 DID
-1013 EKLMSILPEM
+1013 
-1023 SSLQLLNLSHVD
+1023 LSHVD

-1314 SSPRSTFVAHPEN
+1314 SSPRSTFV
-1327 FSSALQSISFDDCDI
+1327 FDDCDI

-1566 LSLSDNNVTDQAGEK
+1566 LSLS
-1581 LLAALS
+1581 
-1587 HCKVLQKLQLSKN
+1587 
-1600 QLGQASAAK
+1600 
-1609 LAQVVPLLPQLSEL
+1609 
-1623 NLSENQFGQQGSMSL
+1623 ENQFGQQGSMSL

>member
-1 MRMEMVDWPG
+1 MRMDMLDWSG
-11 DILSLVAQEASALVE
+11 DILALVAQEASALVD
-26 LLCEQNS
+26 LLCKQNS
-33 GVLDRIFALVEPK
+33 GVLDRIIALVEPK
-46 TLDHIQS
+46 TLDQIRS
-53 LTNTRERVSAIVD
+53 LTNNRDRVSAIVD
-66 YFKSSDRNSC
+66 YFKNSDQKLC
-76 TRFLTTVY
+76 IWFLSTVC
-84 QYSENIPF
+84 QYCDNIPF

-98 VSIAGYSPGTN
+98 VSIAGYTSGKS
-109 CNHTCDTVDSSHSPN
+109 CSA
-124 VKRPR
+124 
-129 LDHLQSYTDA
+129 LFFYHLQSYTDA
-139 LKSMVLQKHE
+139 LKSMIMQKHE

-157 DIRLEDTWVYLR
+157 NIHLEDTWVYLR
-169 HRNPPRV
+169 HKNPPRG
-176 KDKTIQPQVSLDNH
+176 KDRTIQPQATLDNH

-205 KTTSRVVTLLGQAG
+205 KTTSRVVMLLGQAG

-234 KGSFPSVHLLFLLE
+234 EGSFPSIHLLFLLE

-253 LISRDLSLK
+253 LISRNLSLK
-262 ELLFLFYPACD
+262 ELLFLFYPASGD
-273 DDEEQRD
+273 IEEQSD
-280 SVFEFILSNPE
+280 AVFAFILSNPE

-301 EFRAKLTHPEKLESI
+301 EFRGKLTHPEKLESI
-316 SDPNKPLPMT
+316 MDPNKPLPMID
-326 NLISGLCNRKFLS
+326 LLSGLCSRKFLP
-339 DCTVLVTCRPRDAT
+339 DCTVMVTCRPRDVT

-377 AEQYFHKKGDE
+377 AEQYFHKKGEE

-394 NLLMN
+394 NLLMD

-413 HICCVCMEHLFS
+413 HICCVCIDHLFS
-425 SDGTDLQLPTSLTQ
+425 SDGYDLQLPASLTQ

-448 LKRINGGV
+448 LKRIDGGV
-456 VSGISLLQRYR
+456 VSGTSPVQRYR
-467 SKIVEMSQLAL
+467 TKIVEISLLAL

-494 PELHDFGVKSGI
+494 PELQDFGIKSGI
-506 LSRVKLTRE
+506 LTIVKRTHE

-523 TFMHLTMQEFLAALH
+523 TFMHLKMQEFLAALH
-538 LMTSQNITES
+538 LMTNQNITES

-567 SVFTDSLHVYVC
+567 SIFTDSLHLYVC
-579 GLAAEACKSSL
+579 GLAAEACTSNL
-590 VQLKGAEGTTA
+590 VQFKGTEGATA
-601 WVQKRQAT
+601 WVQKRQAA
-609 VRNVL
+609 VRNFL
-614 LGFAGSTSQTGP
+614 LGLAGSTSQTGP

-662 VDLDSLAFVTAAAD
+662 VDMDSLAFVTAAAD
-676 QNVCLDIGGCSIDP
+676 QNVCLDIGGCSVDL
-690 DCLEILPSFKKVDH
+690 DCLEILPSFKNVDH

-715 FAEALCGILCKLQA
+715 FAEALCGILSQLQA
-729 LQKLDF
+729 LRQLDF
-735 ISGGLTDVGVV
+735 ISGGLTDVGAA

-764 DNSLKDEGITEIA
+764 DNSLKDEGIREIA
-777 ETLCRLPNIVSVL
+777 ETLSRLPNISSVL

-797 TDGILTLIERM
+797 TDGILTLIEIM
-808 SACNSVQKVHVEAN
+808 AACTSVQEVHVEGN
-822 KDISLFFSQSS
+822 KEISLSFSQSS
-833 DKVCENTD
+833 DTVW
-841 LNNTEEPKN
+841 
-850 VTLKQCNI
+850 LKHCNI
-858 NVSNVIS
+858 NVTNVVS
-865 LCNKLGGFSYITLV
+865 LCNKLRVFSYITLL

-899 KLGMIQEINVSE
+899 KLGMIQQINVSE

-917 GVVMLAAAL
+917 GVVMLASAL
-926 CNQKNLRKVDASE
+926 CNQKNLRRVDASE
-939 NGNKMLLLSFDT
+939 NGKKKLVILFDT
-951 SSRHNSRQLTPNVTG
+951 SRRHNSRQLTPNEYG
-966 IHLHKKLS
+966 IHVHKKLS
-974 LTHSD
+974 LTQSD
-979 IKPFYMT
+979 VKPVYMT

-999 DIEFSHLKLSKESV
+999 DID
-1013 EKLMSILPEM
+1013 
-1023 SSLQLLNLSHVD
+1023 LSHVD
-1035 LSTNEALLLIRS
+1035 LSTNGALLLIRS

-1059 RHQAEAFIKFVPE
+1059 RYLTLKIGGFDFFCDVNR
-1072 KAEAAICKLTEY
+1072 LTEY
-1084 ELRKSNVEKLSRIL
+1084 KLCKSNVEKLSRIL
-1098 ENCPR
+1098 ENCPH

-1137 TGNQIT
+1137 SGNRMT

-1151 NSMNTCEKVVAV
+1151 DSMNTCEKVIAV

-1184 KTLRLRECSFEVIHL
+1184 KTLPRIHVRECSFEVIHL
-1199 KKLVEIMNRCP
+1199 KKLVEILNRCP

-1222 HSQGLLSLLDSLV
+1222 HSQGLFSLLDSLV

-1245 RKNGLSSEQIE
+1245 RNNGLSSEQIE
-1256 YFVKQLSSCHQHRDI
+1256 YFIKQFSSCHQHRDF
-1271 RIDEPWLTGNAVA
+1271 RIEEPWLTGNAVV

-1289 CLNLQQHIKE
+1289 CLNLQPHIKE
-1299 ISVNHASINIITEGN
+1299 IRVSHASINIITEGN
-1314 SSPRSTFVAHPEN
+1314 SSLSSTF
-1327 FSSALQSISFDDCDI
+1327 IFDDCDI
-1342 EGQHLTPL
+1342 DGQHLAPL
-1350 TLPIQKCHAL
+1350 TLPFQKCHAL
-1360 QDLKFSQLKMDRKG
+1360 QDLRFSQLRVDRNS

-1385 RNLRNLTLDLK
+1385 QNLRNLTLDLK
-1396 GAAEDDVAT
+1396 GADEDVLEKLA
-1405 LMEALPKTTSFES
+1405 EALPNTPAFES
-1418 LSLSQLVL
+1418 LSLSQFVL
-1426 GDHGTAVLGRALQSM
+1426 GDRGAAVLGRALQSV
-1441 PNLKSINLSQC
+1441 PNLKSINLYQC

-1464 RGLVQCVSLS
+1464 RGLVQCVLLA

-1481 ILDEEGITILA
+1481 VLDEEGITILA
-1492 QGFSCLTSLRRLS
+1492 QGFSHLASLRRLS
-1505 LNKIRVV
+1505 LNNIRVV

-1521 GILYLLASFKGFRQM
+1521 GILCLLTSFKDFRRM
-1536 EEIELESWRMGDSGT
+1536 EEIELESWRMGDGGT
-1551 CELVKYIPSW
+1551 YELVKYIPLW

-1581 LLAALS
+1581 LLVALS
-1587 HCKVLQKLQLSKN
+1587 HCRVLQKLQLSKN
-1600 QLGQASAAK
+1600 RLGQACAAK
-1609 LAQVVPLLPQLSEL
+1609 LAQVLPLLPQLTEL
-1623 NLSENQFGQQGSMSL
+1623 NLSENQFGPHGSLAL
-1638 CEGLMSTKALKILH
+1638 CEGLMSMKALKILH

-1676 VSLSWNLCDDS
+1676 ISLSWNGCGDS
-1687 LARTLAE
+1687 LAQTLAE

-1747 KDQRLNFASV
+1747 KDQRLNFSSF

>member
-176 KDKTIQPQVSLDNH
+176 KDKTIQPQASLDNH

-280 SVFEFILSNPE
+280 AVFEFILSNPE

-515 DGSSGYGF
+515 DASSGYGF

-757 ITHLNVS
+757 ITHLKQDLPGSTCISCIELVLS
-764 DNSLKDEGITEIA
+764 VY
-777 ETLCRLPNIVSVL
+777 LCYR
-790 MGKNSIS
+790 
-797 TDGILTLIERM
+797 
-808 SACNSVQKVHVEAN
+808 
-822 KDISLFFSQSS
+822 
-833 DKVCENTD
+833 
-841 LNNTEEPKN
+841 
-850 VTLKQCNI
+850 
-858 NVSNVIS
+858 
-865 LCNKLGGFSYITLV
+865 
-879 DLSNNSLGNKGL
+879 
-891 KKILDLLP
+891 
-899 KLGMIQEINVSE
+899 
-911 NGVDMD
+911 
-917 GVVMLAAAL
+917 
-926 CNQKNLRKVDASE
+926 
-939 NGNKMLLLSFDT
+939 
-951 SSRHNSRQLTPNVTG
+951 
-966 IHLHKKLS
+966 
-974 LTHSD
+974 
-979 IKPFYMT
+979 
-986 KLCKQLVKCENLL
+986 
-999 DIEFSHLKLSKESV
+999 FSHLKLSKESV

-1184 KTLRLRECSFEVIHL
+1184 KTLREIPVLDPLLCKFNHSIYFYAHRIWSAINIVN
-1199 KKLVEIMNRCP
+1199 KYAKLIWP
-1210 RLLTLELSSNSL
+1210 FLLLTELILKTS
-1222 HSQGLLSLLDSLV
+1222 HLLCSPSGVLVFCLIVSLLLV
-1235 ELSTIQTVKL
+1235 LCFI
-1245 RKNGLSSEQIE
+1245 
-1256 YFVKQLSSCHQHRDI
+1256 
-1271 RIDEPWLTGNAVA
+1271 
-1284 SLIAK
+1284 
-1289 CLNLQQHIKE
+1289 
-1299 ISVNHASINIITEGN
+1299 HAFILLY
-1314 SSPRSTFVAHPEN
+1314 SPYLMYNSTFVT
-1327 FSSALQSISFDDCDI
+1327 FFSFDDCDI

-1441 PNLKSINLSQC
+1441 PNLNLSQC

-1566 LSLSDNNVTDQAGEK
+1566 LRYGKCTEEDYSFPVLEQFILSYCILLHTLNKCHCLSLS
-1581 LLAALS
+1581 
-1587 HCKVLQKLQLSKN
+1587 
-1600 QLGQASAAK
+1600 
-1609 LAQVVPLLPQLSEL
+1609 
-1623 NLSENQFGQQGSMSL
+1623 
-1638 CEGLMSTKALKILH
+1638 

>member
-1 MRMEMVDWPG
+1 MRMEMVDWAG

-76 TRFLTTVY
+76 TLFLTTVY

-109 CNHTCDTVDSSHSPN
+109 CNHTSDTADSSHSPN

-176 KDKTIQPQVSLDNH
+176 KDKTIQPQASLDNH

-205 KTTSRVVTLLGQAG
+205 KTTSRVVMLLGQAG

-253 LISRDLSLK
+253 LISCDLSLK

-280 SVFEFILSNPE
+280 AVFEFILSNPE

-757 ITHLNVS
+757 ITHLN
-764 DNSLKDEGITEIA
+764 
-777 ETLCRLPNIVSVL
+777 
-790 MGKNSIS
+790 
-797 TDGILTLIERM
+797 
-808 SACNSVQKVHVEAN
+808 
-822 KDISLFFSQSS
+822 
-833 DKVCENTD
+833 
-841 LNNTEEPKN
+841 
-850 VTLKQCNI
+850 
-858 NVSNVIS
+858 
-865 LCNKLGGFSYITLV
+865 
-879 DLSNNSLGNKGL
+879 LSNNSLGNKGL

-899 KLGMIQEINVSE
+899 KLGMIQEIN
-911 NGVDMD
+911 GDH
-917 GVVMLAAAL
+917 LIIF
-926 CNQKNLRKVDASE
+926 KN
-939 NGNKMLLLSFDT
+939 NFCLS
-951 SSRHNSRQLTPNVTG
+951 
-966 IHLHKKLS
+966 S

-1170 DQSLIKFVQEHVNG
+1170 DQSLIKFVQEHIYCENNN
-1184 KTLRLRECSFEVIHL
+1184 ECAWNVLF
-1199 KKLVEIMNRCP
+1199 
-1210 RLLTLELSSNSL
+1210 
-1222 HSQGLLSLLDSLV
+1222 
-1235 ELSTIQTVKL
+1235 
-1245 RKNGLSSEQIE
+1245 
-1256 YFVKQLSSCHQHRDI
+1256 

-1299 ISVNHASINIITEGN
+1299 IRCGSEVCCFFCLIVSLLLVLCFIHAFILLY
-1314 SSPRSTFVAHPEN
+1314 SPYLMYNSTFVT
-1327 FSSALQSISFDDCDI
+1327 FFSFDDCDI

-1441 PNLKSINLSQC
+1441 PNLNLSQC

-1566 LSLSDNNVTDQAGEK
+1566 LRYGKCTEEDYSFPVLEQFILSYCILLHTLNKCHCLSLS
-1581 LLAALS
+1581 
-1587 HCKVLQKLQLSKN
+1587 
-1600 QLGQASAAK
+1600 
-1609 LAQVVPLLPQLSEL
+1609 
-1623 NLSENQFGQQGSMSL
+1623 
-1638 CEGLMSTKALKILH
+1638 

>member
-176 KDKTIQPQVSLDNH
+176 KDKTIQPQASLDNH

-280 SVFEFILSNPE
+280 AVFEFILSNPE

-515 DGSSGYGF
+515 DASSGYGF

-808 SACNSVQKVHVEAN
+808 SACNSVQKVHVE
-822 KDISLFFSQSS
+822 
-833 DKVCENTD
+833 
-841 LNNTEEPKN
+841 
-850 VTLKQCNI
+850 
-858 NVSNVIS
+858 
-865 LCNKLGGFSYITLV
+865 YV
-879 DLSNNSLGNKGL
+879 DFLSNNSLGNKGL

-939 NGNKMLLLSFDT
+939 NGNKKLLLSFDT

-974 LTHSD
+974 LSQSD

-1314 SSPRSTFVAHPEN
+1314 SSPRSTFV
-1327 FSSALQSISFDDCDI
+1327 FDDCDI

-1694 ILPLCTKLKRLDLEA
+1694 ILPLCTKLKRLE
-1709 NNITTAGATVIAKC
+1709 
-1723 LPSCPSIE
+1723 
-1731 VIRLWR
+1731 LWR

>member
-1 MRMEMVDWPG
+1 MRMEMVDWAG

-76 TRFLTTVY
+76 TLFLTTVY

-109 CNHTCDTVDSSHSPN
+109 CNHTSDTADSSHSPN

-176 KDKTIQPQVSLDNH
+176 KDKTIQPQASLDNH

-205 KTTSRVVTLLGQAG
+205 KTTSRVVMLLGQAG

-253 LISRDLSLK
+253 LISCDLSLK

-280 SVFEFILSNPE
+280 AVFEFILSNPE

-808 SACNSVQKVHVEAN
+808 SACNSVQKVHVE
-822 KDISLFFSQSS
+822 
-833 DKVCENTD
+833 
-841 LNNTEEPKN
+841 
-850 VTLKQCNI
+850 
-858 NVSNVIS
+858 
-865 LCNKLGGFSYITLV
+865 YV
-879 DLSNNSLGNKGL
+879 DFLSNNSLGNKGL

-917 GVVMLAAAL
+917 GVVMLASAL

-939 NGNKMLLLSFDT
+939 NGNKKLLLSFDT

-999 DIEFSHLKLSKESV
+999 DID
-1013 EKLMSILPEM
+1013 
-1023 SSLQLLNLSHVD
+1023 LSHVD

-1222 HSQGLLSLLDSLV
+1222 HSQGLWSLLDSLV

-1314 SSPRSTFVAHPEN
+1314 SSPRSTFV
-1327 FSSALQSISFDDCDI
+1327 FDDCDI

-1566 LSLSDNNVTDQAGEK
+1566 LSLS
-1581 LLAALS
+1581 
-1587 HCKVLQKLQLSKN
+1587 
-1600 QLGQASAAK
+1600 
-1609 LAQVVPLLPQLSEL
+1609 
-1623 NLSENQFGQQGSMSL
+1623 ENQFGQQGSMSL

>member
-1 MRMEMVDWPG
+1 MRMERVDWPG

-46 TLDHIQS
+46 TLDHRQS
-53 LTNTRERVSAIVD
+53 LTNTRDRVSAIVD

-76 TRFLTTVY
+76 RRFLAIVY
-84 QYSENIPF
+84 QYSENIPL

-98 VSIAGYSPGTN
+98 VSIAGYTP
-109 CNHTCDTVDSSHSPN
+109 
-124 VKRPR
+124 
-129 LDHLQSYTDA
+129 DHLQSYTDA
-139 LKSMVLQKHE
+139 LKSMALQKYE

-169 HRNPPRV
+169 HRNPPRG
-176 KDKTIQPQVSLDNH
+176 KDRTIQPQASLDNH

-234 KGSFPSVHLLFLLE
+234 EGSFPSIHLLFLLE

-273 DDEEQRD
+273 DDEEQSD
-280 SVFEFILSNPE
+280 AVFEFILSNPE

-316 SDPNKPLPMT
+316 NDPNKPLPLT
-326 NLISGLCNRKFLS
+326 DLLSGLCSRRFLP
-339 DCTVLVTCRPRDAT
+339 DCTVLVTCRPRDVT

-456 VSGISLLQRYR
+456 VSGTSPLQRYR

-494 PELHDFGVKSGI
+494 PELQDFGVKSGI
-506 LSRVKLTRE
+506 LSCVKLTRE

-590 VQLKGAEGTTA
+590 VQLKGTEGTTA

-662 VDLDSLAFVTAAAD
+662 VDMDSLAFVTAAAD

-690 DCLEILPSFKKVDH
+690 DCLEILPSFKNVDH

-735 ISGGLTDVGVV
+735 ISGGLTDVGAA

-797 TDGILTLIERM
+797 TDGILTLVERM
-808 SACNSVQKVHVEAN
+808 SACNSVQKVHVEYV
-822 KDISLFFSQSS
+822 DF
-833 DKVCENTD
+833 ENTD

-850 VTLKQCNI
+850 VMLKQCNI

-917 GVVMLAAAL
+917 GVVMLASAL

-939 NGNKMLLLSFDT
+939 NGKKKLVLWFDT

-974 LTHSD
+974 LTHSE
-979 IKPFYMT
+979 IKPVYMT

-999 DIEFSHLKLSKESV
+999 DID
-1013 EKLMSILPEM
+1013 
-1023 SSLQLLNLSHVD
+1023 LSHVD
-1035 LSTNEALLLIRS
+1035 LSTNGALLLIRS

-1084 ELRKSNVEKLSRIL
+1084 KLCKSNVEKLSRIL

-1111 NLLRDE
+1111 NLLHDE

-1199 KKLVEIMNRCP
+1199 KKLVEIVNRCP

-1222 HSQGLLSLLDSLV
+1222 HSQGLFSLLDSLV

-1245 RKNGLSSEQIE
+1245 RSNGLSSEQIE
-1256 YFVKQLSSCHQHRDI
+1256 YFVKKLSSCHQHRDT
-1271 RIDEPWLTGNAVA
+1271 RIEEPWLTGNAVA

-1289 CLNLQQHIKE
+1289 CLNLQPHIKE
-1299 ISVNHASINIITEGN
+1299 ISVNRASINIITEGN

-1327 FSSALQSISFDDCDI
+1327 FSPALQSISFDDCDI
-1342 EGQHLTPL
+1342 EGQHLAPL

-1360 QDLKFSQLKMDRKG
+1360 QDLRFSQLKVDRKG

-1396 GAAEDDVAT
+1396 GAAEDEVAT

-1426 GDHGTAVLGRALQSM
+1426 GDHGATVLGRALQSV

-1452 SGWTAARGRDLV
+1452 SVWTAARGQDLV
-1464 RGLVQCVSLS
+1464 RGLVQCVSLA

-1492 QGFSCLTSLRRLS
+1492 QGFSRLTSLRRL
-1505 LNKIRVV
+1505 R
-1512 TSETFVNGT
+1512 
-1521 GILYLLASFKGFRQM
+1521 
-1536 EEIELESWRMGDSGT
+1536 LESWRIGDSGT
-1551 CELVKYIPSW
+1551 YELVKYIPSW

-1566 LSLSDNNVTDQAGEK
+1566 LS
-1581 LLAALS
+1581 
-1587 HCKVLQKLQLSKN
+1587 
-1600 QLGQASAAK
+1600 
-1609 LAQVVPLLPQLSEL
+1609 
-1623 NLSENQFGQQGSMSL
+1623 LSENQFGQQGSMSL
-1638 CEGLMSTKALKILH
+1638 CEGLMSMKALKILH

-1694 ILPLCTKLKRLDLEA
+1694 ILPLCTKLKRLE
-1709 NNITTAGATVIAKC
+1709 
-1723 LPSCPSIE
+1723 
-1731 VIRLWR
+1731 LWR

-1747 KDQRLNFASV
+1747 KDQRLNFSSV

>member
-1 MRMEMVDWPG
+1 MRMERVDWPG
-11 DILSLVAQEASALVE
+11 DILTLVAQEASALVE

-46 TLDHIQS
+46 TLDHRQS
-53 LTNTRERVSAIVD
+53 LTNTRDRVSAIVD

-76 TRFLTTVY
+76 RQFLTIVY
-84 QYSENIPF
+84 QYSENIPL

-98 VSIAGYSPGTN
+98 VSIAGYTPGKP
-109 CNHTCDTVDSSHSPN
+109 CSSSQNHKH
-124 VKRPR
+124 
-129 LDHLQSYTDA
+129 LFYHLQSYMDA
-139 LKSMVLQKHE
+139 LKSMVLQKYE

-169 HRNPPRV
+169 HRNPPRG
-176 KDKTIQPQVSLDNH
+176 KDRTIQPQASLDNH

-234 KGSFPSVHLLFLLE
+234 EGSFPSIHLLFLLE

-273 DDEEQRD
+273 DDEEQSD
-280 SVFEFILSNPE
+280 AVFEFILSNPE

-316 SDPNKPLPMT
+316 NDPNKPLPLT
-326 NLISGLCNRKFLS
+326 DLLSGLCSRRFLP
-339 DCTVLVTCRPRDAT
+339 DCTVLVTCRPRDVT

-439 IYMQILLAF
+439 IYMQIILAF

-456 VSGISLLQRYR
+456 VSGTSPLQRYR

-494 PELHDFGVKSGI
+494 PELQEFGVKSGI
-506 LSRVKLTRE
+506 LSCVKLTRE

-662 VDLDSLAFVTAAAD
+662 VDMDSLAFVTAAAD

-690 DCLEILPSFKKVDH
+690 DCLEILPSFKNVDH

-715 FAEALCGILCKLQA
+715 FAEALCGILRKLQA
-729 LQKLDF
+729 LQKLD
-735 ISGGLTDVGVV
+735 I
-746 KLARALKDCPH
+746 ALQC
-757 ITHLNVS
+757 VF
-764 DNSLKDEGITEIA
+764 
-777 ETLCRLPNIVSVL
+777 
-790 MGKNSIS
+790 
-797 TDGILTLIERM
+797 
-808 SACNSVQKVHVEAN
+808 
-822 KDISLFFSQSS
+822 LFSKECICFS
-833 DKVCENTD
+833 EN
-841 LNNTEEPKN
+841 LH
-850 VTLKQCNI
+850 
-858 NVSNVIS
+858 S
-865 LCNKLGGFSYITLV
+865 
-879 DLSNNSLGNKGL
+879 
-891 KKILDLLP
+891 
-899 KLGMIQEINVSE
+899 VSE

-917 GVVMLAAAL
+917 GVVMLASAI

-939 NGNKMLLLSFDT
+939 NGKKKLVLWFDT
-951 SSRHNSRQLTPNVTG
+951 SRRHNSRQLTTNVTG

-974 LTHSD
+974 LTRSD
-979 IKPFYMT
+979 IKPVYMT

-999 DIEFSHLKLSKESV
+999 DIEFSHLKLSNESV
-1013 EKLMSILPEM
+1013 EKLMLILPEM

-1035 LSTNEALLLIRS
+1035 LSTNGALLLIRS

-1084 ELRKSNVEKLSRIL
+1084 KLCKSNVEKLSRIL

-1111 NLLRDE
+1111 NLLHDE

-1199 KKLVEIMNRCP
+1199 KKLVEIVNRCP

-1222 HSQGLLSLLDSLV
+1222 HSQGLFSLLDSLV

-1245 RKNGLSSEQIE
+1245 RSNGLSSEQIE
-1256 YFVKQLSSCHQHRDI
+1256 YFVKKLSSCHQHRDT
-1271 RIDEPWLTGNAVA
+1271 RIEEPWLTGNAVA

-1289 CLNLQQHIKE
+1289 CLNLQPHIKE
-1299 ISVNHASINIITEGN
+1299 ISVNRASINIITEGN
-1314 SSPRSTFVAHPEN
+1314 SRPRSTFVGHSEN
-1327 FSSALQSISFDDCDI
+1327 FSPALQSISFDDCDI
-1342 EGQHLTPL
+1342 EGQHLAPL

-1360 QDLKFSQLKMDRKG
+1360 QDLRFSQLKVDRKG

-1396 GAAEDDVAT
+1396 GAAEDEVAT
-1405 LMEALPKTTSFES
+1405 LMAALPKTTSFES

-1426 GDHGTAVLGRALQSM
+1426 GDHGATVLGRALQSV

-1464 RGLVQCVSLS
+1464 RGLVQCVSLA

-1492 QGFSCLTSLRRLS
+1492 QGFSRLTSLRRLS

-1521 GILYLLASFKGFRQM
+1521 GILCLLASFKGFRQM
-1536 EEIELESWRMGDSGT
+1536 EEIELESWRIGDSGT
-1551 CELVKYIPSW
+1551 YELVKYIPSW

-1587 HCKVLQKLQLSKN
+1587 HCRVLQKLQLSKN

-1638 CEGLMSTKALKILH
+1638 CEGLMSMKALKILH

-1747 KDQRLNFASV
+1747 KDQRLNFSSV